1 MLKKQLL
8 FFFIVSFFTLNA
20 QNKNFVSTWNI
31 SSGAFELPLKDYA
44 NITIDWGDGTS
55 TTHTNAIFPTHTYT
69 SSDTFTITI
78 AVNDLKKDIGSM
90 YMNGNHASRAMIQ
103 DVSNWGEGIWNSF
116 FSAFEG
122 AKNLTISATDEPDL
136 SATTST
142 EKAFRNCYSL
152 LGTTLND
159 WDVSTITTME
169 FMFSGNFYSEKFVNE
184 LKIITETV
192 NDYMIFNAD
201 ISGWNTAAVTNMH
214 GMFDQ
219 CKDFNVAG
227 TQDLSKWNTAAVKDM
242 RDAFR
247 DAEKF
252 NGDISTWNTTNVTLM
267 DGLFNGARSFN
278 GDISK
283 WNTVNVSNMMFMFTN
298 AVKFNTDISNWNTAN
313 VTNMNC
319 MFTNAQAFNQN
330 INTLGD
336 RWNTSAVAS
345 MERMFQGA
353 LKFNGAISNWNTA
366 KVTNMRGMF
375 TNAQAFNQDINT
387 NGDRWNTKNVTT
399 MAQVFQGA
407 LKFNGDISNWNT
419 AKVTNMEGLF
429 ENAEKFNGNISN
441 WYTKSVT
448 NMKQMFKGALKFNGA
463 ITNWNTANVTDMT
476 SMFAYAQEFNQ
487 KISTNGDFWN
497 TSAVTDMQFMFFNAS
512 GFNQDITNWDTSS
525 VTNMERMFS
534 RATNFNQ
541 NIKTDGDCWN
551 TSTVTNMKAAFE
563 YASAFDGDIANWD
576 TSNVINMYL
585 IFKGADA
592 LKNKTTTIF
601 NTWKTENA
609 KKSQKTILN
618 NSFIIKISSFKPF
631 IIKYLNY
638 IILSLIFTILT
649 IFFLFKQ
656 KLIFINKKKIVSI
669 FNNFILKNTWSVNPI
684 SADLSEVEKKIAKL
698 YSKDKVVEIIHVF
711 EKHIFENSIFKKQG
725 VNIKEFSKLTSV
737 PLRHCFYLF
746 KIHVKHPF
754 TKFKNFSRIETSLQ
768 LIENDFLARGTFES
782 LSLEVGFE
790 AYSTFY
796 NSFKEYT
803 TLTPS
808 DYLISIK
815 R

>member
-1 MLKKQLL
+1 MFKKHLL
-8 FFFIVSFFTLNA
+8 IFFILSFFALNA

-116 FSAFEG
+116 SSAFEG
-122 AKNLTISATDEPDL
+122 ARNLTVSATDEPDL
-136 SATTST
+136 SATTSMK
-142 EKAFRNCYSL
+142 KAFRNCFSL
-152 LGTTLND
+152 LGATLND
-159 WDVSTITTME
+159 WDVRTITTME

-201 ISGWNTAAVTNMH
+201 ISGWNTAAVTNITNL
-214 GMFDQ
+214 FDQ

-227 TQDLSKWNTAAVKDM
+227 TQDLSNWNTAAVKDM

-252 NGDISTWNTTNVTLM
+252 NGDISTWNTKNVTLM
-267 DGLFNGARSFN
+267 AGLFNGARSFN
-278 GDISK
+278 GDISN
-283 WNTVNVSNMMFMFTN
+283 WNTANVTNMMFMFTN
-298 AVKFNTDISNWNTAN
+298 AVKFNGDISNWDTAK
-313 VTNMNC
+313 VTNMDN
-319 MFTNAQAFNQN
+319 MFANAQEFNQN
-330 INTLGD
+330 INTLGKS
-336 RWNTSAVAS
+336 WNTSAVAS

-353 LKFNGAISNWNTA
+353 LKFNGAISNWDTA
-366 KVTNMRGMF
+366 KITNMSGMF

-387 NGDRWNTKNVTT
+387 NGDRWNTKNVTN

-419 AKVTNMEGLF
+419 AKVTTMEGLF

-441 WYTKSVT
+441 WDTKSVT

-463 ITNWNTANVTDMT
+463 ITNWNTANVTDMR

-563 YASAFDGDIANWD
+563 YASAFDGDIATWD

-592 LKNKTTTIF
+592 LKNKEATIF

-609 KKSQKTILN
+609 KKSQETALN
-618 NSFIIKISSFKPF
+618 NSFYALKNDLFFKKYFIYILGSII
-631 IIKYLNY
+631 LTL
-638 IILSLIFTILT
+638 IILSRKRYLSLH
-649 IFFLFKQ
+649 K
-656 KLIFINKKKIVSI
+656 KNKAAISKS
-669 FNNFILKNTWSVNPI
+669 FILKNTWSIDPI
-684 SADLSEVEKKIAKL
+684 SANVSEVEKKIAKL
-698 YSKDKVVEIIHVF
+698 YPKDKVIDIIHLF
-711 EKHIFENSIFKKQG
+711 EKHIFEDSIFTQKG
-725 VNIKEFSKLTSV
+725 VNIKEFSKLTGV
-737 PLRHCFYLF
+737 PLRHCFYIF
-746 KIHVKHPF
+746 KMHVKYPF
-754 TKFKNFSRIETSLQ
+754 TKFKNYSRIEASLQ
-768 LIENDFLARGTFES
+768 LIENNFLARGTLES
-782 LSLEVGFE
+782 LSSEVGFE
-790 AYSTFY
+790 SYSTFY

-803 TLTPS
+803 SLTPS
-808 DYLISIK
+808 DYLLSNK
-815 R
+815 H

>member
-1 MLKKQLL
+1 MFKKHLL
-8 FFFIVSFFTLNA
+8 IFFILSFFALNA

-31 SSGAFELPLKDYA
+31 SSGTFELPLKDYA

-116 FSAFEG
+116 SSAFEG
-122 AKNLTISATDEPDL
+122 ARNLTVSATDEPDL
-136 SATTST
+136 SATTSMK
-142 EKAFRNCYSL
+142 KAFRNCFSL

-159 WDVSTITTME
+159 WDVRTITTME
-169 FMFSGNFYSEKFVNE
+169 FMFSGNFYSENFVNE

-201 ISGWNTAAVTNMH
+201 ISGWNTAAVTNITNL
-214 GMFDQ
+214 FDQ

-227 TQDLSKWNTAAVKDM
+227 TQDLSNWNTAAVKNM

-252 NGDISTWNTTNVTLM
+252 NGDISTWNTKNVTLM
-267 DGLFNGARSFN
+267 AGLFNGARSFN

-283 WNTVNVSNMMFMFTN
+283 WNTTNVTNMMFMFTN
-298 AVKFNTDISNWNTAN
+298 AVKFNGDISNWDTAK
-313 VTNMNC
+313 VTNMDN
-319 MFTNAQAFNQN
+319 MFANAQEFNQN
-330 INTLGD
+330 INTLGKS
-336 RWNTSAVAS
+336 WNTSAVAS

-353 LKFNGAISNWNTA
+353 LKFNGAISNWDTA
-366 KVTNMRGMF
+366 KITNMSGMF

-387 NGDRWNTKNVTT
+387 NGDRWNTKNVTN

-419 AKVTNMEGLF
+419 AKVTTMEGLF

-441 WYTKSVT
+441 WDTKSVT

-463 ITNWNTANVTDMT
+463 ITNWNTANVTDMR

-563 YASAFDGDIANWD
+563 YASAFDGDIATWD

-592 LKNKTTTIF
+592 LKNKEATIF

-609 KKSQKTILN
+609 KKSQETALN
-618 NSFIIKISSFKPF
+618 NSFYALKNDLFFKKYFIYILGSII
-631 IIKYLNY
+631 LTL
-638 IILSLIFTILT
+638 IILSRKRYLSLH
-649 IFFLFKQ
+649 K
-656 KLIFINKKKIVSI
+656 KNKAAISKS
-669 FNNFILKNTWSVNPI
+669 FILKNTWSIDPI
-684 SADLSEVEKKIAKL
+684 SANVSEVEKKIAKL
-698 YSKDKVVEIIHVF
+698 YPKDKVIDIIHLF
-711 EKHIFENSIFKKQG
+711 EKHIFEDSIFTQKG
-725 VNIKEFSKLTSV
+725 VNIKEFSKLTGV
-737 PLRHCFYLF
+737 PLRHCFYIF
-746 KIHVKHPF
+746 KMHVKYPF
-754 TKFKNFSRIETSLQ
+754 TKFKNYSRIEASLQ
-768 LIENDFLARGTFES
+768 LIENNFLARGTLES
-782 LSLEVGFE
+782 LSSEVGFE
-790 AYSTFY
+790 SYSTFY

-803 TLTPS
+803 SLTPS
-808 DYLISIK
+808 DYLLSNK
-815 R
+815 H

>member
-31 SSGAFELPLKDYA
+31 SSGTFELPLKDYT

-55 TTHTNAIFPTHTYT
+55 TPHKNGIFPTHTYT

-78 AVNDLKKDIGSM
+78 AVNDVKKDIGSM
-90 YMNGNHASRAMIQ
+90 YMNGNHASRTMIQ
-103 DVSNWGEGIWNSF
+103 DISNWGEGIWNSF
-116 FSAFEG
+116 SSAFEG
-122 AKNLTISATDEPDL
+122 ARNLTVSATDEPDL
-136 SATTST
+136 SATTPMK
-142 EKAFRNCYSL
+142 KAFRNCFSL

-159 WDVSTITTME
+159 WDVRTITTME
-169 FMFSGNFYSEKFVNE
+169 FMFSGNFYSENFVNE

-201 ISGWNTAAVTNMH
+201 ISGWNTAAVTNITNL
-214 GMFDQ
+214 FDQ

-227 TQDLSKWNTAAVKDM
+227 TQDLSNWNTAAVKDM

-252 NGDISTWNTTNVTLM
+252 NGDISTWNTKNVTLTA
-267 DGLFNGARSFN
+267 GLFNGARSFN

-283 WNTVNVSNMMFMFTN
+283 WNTTNVTNMMFMFTN
-298 AVKFNTDISNWNTAN
+298 AVKFNGDISNWDTAK
-313 VTNMNC
+313 VTNMDR
-319 MFTNAQAFNQN
+319 MFTNAQEFNQN
-330 INTLGD
+330 INTLGNS
-336 RWNTSAVAS
+336 WNTSAVAT

-353 LKFNGAISNWNTA
+353 LKFNGAITNWNTA
-366 KVTNMRGMF
+366 NVTNMSIMF

-387 NGDRWNTKNVTT
+387 NGDRWNTKNVTN

-419 AKVTNMEGLF
+419 AKVTTMESLF

-441 WYTKSVT
+441 WDTKSVT
-448 NMKQMFKGALKFNGA
+448 TTKQMFKGALKFNGA
-463 ITNWNTANVTDMT
+463 ITNWNTANVTDMR

-512 GFNQDITNWDTSS
+512 GFNQDITNWNTSS
-525 VTNMERMFS
+525 VSNMERMFS

-563 YASAFDGDIANWD
+563 YASAFDGDIATWD
-576 TSNVINMYL
+576 TSNVINTYL
-585 IFKGADA
+585 IFKDADA
-592 LKNKTTTIF
+592 LKDKEATIF
-601 NTWKTENA
+601 NTWITENA
-609 KKSQKTILN
+609 KKNQKTILN
-618 NSFIIKISSFKPF
+618 NSFIIKISSFKFF
-631 IIKYLNY
+631 ITKYLNY
-638 IILSLIFTILT
+638 IISSIILTILT
-649 IFFLFKQ
+649 FFFLFKQ
-656 KLIFINKKKIVSI
+656 KLIFINKKKVASI
-669 FNNFILKNTWSVNPI
+669 FKSFILKNTWSIDPI
-684 SADLSEVEKKIAKL
+684 PNDLSEVEKKIAKL
-698 YSKDKVVEIIHVF
+698 YPKDKVVDIIHVF
-711 EKHIFENSIFKKQG
+711 EKHIFEDSIFTKKG
-725 VNIKEFSKLTSV
+725 VNIKEFSRVTTV
-737 PLRHCFYLF
+737 PLRHCFYIF
-746 KIHVKHPF
+746 KMHVNYPF
-754 TKFKNFSRIETSLQ
+754 TKFKNYSRIEASLQ
-768 LIENDFLARGTFES
+768 LIENDFLTRGTFES

-790 AYSTFY
+790 SYSSFY
-796 NSFKEYT
+796 TSFKEYT
-803 TLTPS
+803 SVVPS
-808 DYLISIK
+808 EYMISRK
-815 R
+815 S

>member
-1 MLKKQLL
+1 MFKKHLL
-8 FFFIVSFFTLNA
+8 IFFILSFFALNA

-90 YMNGNHASRAMIQ
+90 YMNGNHASRVMIQ

-116 FSAFEG
+116 SSAFEG
-122 AKNLTISATDEPDL
+122 ARNLTVSATDEPDL
-136 SATTST
+136 SATTSMK
-142 EKAFRNCYSL
+142 KAFRNCFSL
-152 LGTTLND
+152 LGATLND

-169 FMFSGNFYSEKFVNE
+169 FMFSGNFYSENFVNE

-201 ISGWNTAAVTNMH
+201 ISGWNTAAVTNITNL
-214 GMFDQ
+214 FDQ

-227 TQDLSKWNTAAVKDM
+227 TQDLSNWNTAAVKDM

-252 NGDISTWNTTNVTLM
+252 NGDISTWNTKNVTLM
-267 DGLFNGARSFN
+267 AGLFNGARSFN

-283 WNTVNVSNMMFMFTN
+283 WNTTNVTNMMFMFTN
-298 AVKFNTDISNWNTAN
+298 AVKFNGDISNWDTAK
-313 VTNMNC
+313 VTNMDR
-319 MFTNAQAFNQN
+319 MFTNAQEFNQN
-330 INTLGD
+330 INTLGKS
-336 RWNTSAVAS
+336 WNTSAVAS

-353 LKFNGAISNWNTA
+353 LKFNGAISNWDTA
-366 KVTNMRGMF
+366 KITNMSGMF

-387 NGDRWNTKNVTT
+387 NGDRWNTKNVTN

-419 AKVTNMEGLF
+419 AKVTTMEGLF

-441 WYTKSVT
+441 WDTKSVT

-463 ITNWNTANVTDMT
+463 ITNWNTANVTDMS

-563 YASAFDGDIANWD
+563 YASAFDGDIATWD

-592 LKNKTTTIF
+592 LKNKEATIF

-609 KKSQKTILN
+609 KKSQETALN
-618 NSFIIKISSFKPF
+618 NSFYALKNDLFFKKYFIYILGSII
-631 IIKYLNY
+631 LTL
-638 IILSLIFTILT
+638 IILSRKRYLSLH
-649 IFFLFKQ
+649 K
-656 KLIFINKKKIVSI
+656 KNKAAISKS
-669 FNNFILKNTWSVNPI
+669 FILKNTWSIDPI
-684 SADLSEVEKKIAKL
+684 SANVSEVEKKIAKL
-698 YSKDKVVEIIHVF
+698 YPKDKVIDIIHLF
-711 EKHIFENSIFKKQG
+711 EKHIFEDSIFTQKG
-725 VNIKEFSKLTSV
+725 VNIKEFSKLTGV
-737 PLRHCFYLF
+737 PLRHCFYIF
-746 KIHVKHPF
+746 KMHVKYPF
-754 TKFKNFSRIETSLQ
+754 TKFKNYSRIEASLQ
-768 LIENDFLARGTFES
+768 LIENNFLARGTLES
-782 LSLEVGFE
+782 LSSEVGFE
-790 AYSTFY
+790 SYSTFY

-803 TLTPS
+803 SLTPS
-808 DYLISIK
+808 DYLLSNK
-815 R
+815 H

>member
-1 MLKKQLL
+1 MFKKYLL
-8 FFFIVSFFTLNA
+8 IFFILSFFALNA

-31 SSGAFELPLKDYA
+31 SSGTFELPLKDYA

-116 FSAFEG
+116 SSAFEG
-122 AKNLTISATDEPDL
+122 ARNLTVSATDEPDL
-136 SATTST
+136 SATTSM
-142 EKAFRNCYSL
+142 KKSFRNCFSL
-152 LGTTLND
+152 LGATLND

-169 FMFSGNFYSEKFVNE
+169 FMFSGNFYSENFVNE

-201 ISGWNTAAVTNMH
+201 ISGWNTAAVTNIH

-227 TQDLSKWNTAAVKDM
+227 TQDLSTWNTAAVKDM
-242 RDAFR
+242 RDTFR

-252 NGDISTWNTTNVTLM
+252 NGDISTWNTKNVTLTA
-267 DGLFNGARSFN
+267 GLFNGARSFN
-278 GDISK
+278 GDISN
-283 WNTVNVSNMMFMFTN
+283 WNTTNVTNMMFMFTN
-298 AVKFNTDISNWNTAN
+298 AVKFNGDISNWDTAK
-313 VTNMNC
+313 VTNMDR
-319 MFTNAQAFNQN
+319 MFTNAQEFNQN
-330 INTLGD
+330 INTLGKS
-336 RWNTSAVAS
+336 WNTSAVAS

-353 LKFNGAISNWNTA
+353 LKFNGAISNWDTA
-366 KVTNMRGMF
+366 KITNMSGMF

-387 NGDRWNTKNVTT
+387 NGDRWNTKNVTN

-419 AKVTNMEGLF
+419 AKVTTMEGLF

-441 WYTKSVT
+441 WDTKSVT

-463 ITNWNTANVTDMT
+463 ITNWNTANVTDMR

-563 YASAFDGDIANWD
+563 YASAFDGDIATWD

-592 LKNKTTTIF
+592 LKNKEATIF

-609 KKSQKTILN
+609 KKSQETALN
-618 NSFIIKISSFKPF
+618 NSFYALKNDLFFKKYFIYILGSII
-631 IIKYLNY
+631 LTL
-638 IILSLIFTILT
+638 IILSRKRYLSLH
-649 IFFLFKQ
+649 K
-656 KLIFINKKKIVSI
+656 KNKAAISKS
-669 FNNFILKNTWSVNPI
+669 FILKNTWSIDPI
-684 SADLSEVEKKIAKL
+684 SANVSEVEKKIAKL
-698 YSKDKVVEIIHVF
+698 YPKDKVIDIIHLF
-711 EKHIFENSIFKKQG
+711 EKHIFEDSIFTQKG
-725 VNIKEFSKLTSV
+725 VNIKEFSKLTGV
-737 PLRHCFYLF
+737 PLRHCFYIF
-746 KIHVKHPF
+746 KMHVKYPF
-754 TKFKNFSRIETSLQ
+754 TKFKNYSRIEASLQ
-768 LIENDFLARGTFES
+768 LIENNFLARGTLES
-782 LSLEVGFE
+782 LSSEVGFE
-790 AYSTFY
+790 SYSTFY

-803 TLTPS
+803 SLTPS
-808 DYLISIK
+808 DYLLSNK
-815 R
+815 H

>member
-1 MLKKQLL
+1 MFKKHLL
-8 FFFIVSFFTLNA
+8 IFFILSFFALNA

-116 FSAFEG
+116 SSAFEG
-122 AKNLTISATDEPDL
+122 ARNLTVSATDEPDL
-136 SATTST
+136 SATTSMK
-142 EKAFRNCYSL
+142 KAFRNCFSL
-152 LGTTLND
+152 LGATLND

-169 FMFSGNFYSEKFVNE
+169 FMFSGNFYSENFVNE

-201 ISGWNTAAVTNMH
+201 ISGWNTAAVTNIH

-227 TQDLSKWNTAAVKDM
+227 TQDLSNWNTAAVKDM

-252 NGDISTWNTTNVTLM
+252 NGDISTWNTKNVTLM
-267 DGLFNGARSFN
+267 AGLFNGARSFN

-283 WNTVNVSNMMFMFTN
+283 WNTTNVTNMMFMFTN
-298 AVKFNTDISNWNTAN
+298 AVKFNGDISNWDTAK
-313 VTNMNC
+313 VTNMDR
-319 MFTNAQAFNQN
+319 MFTNAQEFNQN
-330 INTLGD
+330 INTLGKS
-336 RWNTSAVAS
+336 WNTSAVAS

-353 LKFNGAISNWNTA
+353 LKFNGAISNWDTA
-366 KVTNMRGMF
+366 KITNMSGMF

-387 NGDRWNTKNVTT
+387 NGDRWNTKNVTN

-419 AKVTNMEGLF
+419 AKVTTMEGLF

-441 WYTKSVT
+441 WDTKSVT

-463 ITNWNTANVTDMT
+463 ITNWNTANVTDMS

-563 YASAFDGDIANWD
+563 YASAFDGDIATWD

-592 LKNKTTTIF
+592 LKNKEATIF

-609 KKSQKTILN
+609 KKSQETALN
-618 NSFIIKISSFKPF
+618 NSFYALKNDLFFKKYFIYILGSII
-631 IIKYLNY
+631 LTL
-638 IILSLIFTILT
+638 IILSRKRYLSLH
-649 IFFLFKQ
+649 K
-656 KLIFINKKKIVSI
+656 KNKAAISKS
-669 FNNFILKNTWSVNPI
+669 FILKNTWSIDPI
-684 SADLSEVEKKIAKL
+684 SANVSEVEKKIAKL
-698 YSKDKVVEIIHVF
+698 YPKDKVIDIIHLF
-711 EKHIFENSIFKKQG
+711 EKHIFEDSIFTQKG
-725 VNIKEFSKLTSV
+725 VNIKEFSKLTGV
-737 PLRHCFYLF
+737 PLRHCFYIF
-746 KIHVKHPF
+746 KMHVKYPF
-754 TKFKNFSRIETSLQ
+754 TKFKNYSRIEASLQ
-768 LIENDFLARGTFES
+768 LIENNFLARGTLES
-782 LSLEVGFE
+782 LSSEVGFE
-790 AYSTFY
+790 SYSTFY

-803 TLTPS
+803 SLTPS
-808 DYLISIK
+808 DYLLSNK
-815 R
+815 H

>member
-1 MLKKQLL
+1 MFKKHLL
-8 FFFIVSFFTLNA
+8 IFFILSFFALNA

-116 FSAFEG
+116 SSAFEG
-122 AKNLTISATDEPDL
+122 ARNLTVSATDEPDL
-136 SATTST
+136 SATTSMK
-142 EKAFRNCYSL
+142 KAFRNCFSL

-159 WDVSTITTME
+159 WDVRTITTME
-169 FMFSGNFYSEKFVNE
+169 FMFSGNFYSENFVNE

-201 ISGWNTAAVTNMH
+201 ISGWNTAAVTNIH

-227 TQDLSKWNTAAVKDM
+227 TQDLSTWNTAAVKDM
-242 RDAFR
+242 RDTFR

-252 NGDISTWNTTNVTLM
+252 NGDISTWNTKNVTLM
-267 DGLFNGARSFN
+267 AGLFNGARSFN

-283 WNTVNVSNMMFMFTN
+283 WNTTNVTNMMFMFTN
-298 AVKFNTDISNWNTAN
+298 AVKFNGDISNWDTAK
-313 VTNMNC
+313 VTNMDR
-319 MFTNAQAFNQN
+319 MFTNAQEFNQN
-330 INTLGD
+330 INTLGKS
-336 RWNTSAVAS
+336 WNTSAVAS

-353 LKFNGAISNWNTA
+353 LKFNGAISNWDTA
-366 KVTNMRGMF
+366 KITNMSGMF

-387 NGDRWNTKNVTT
+387 NGDRWNTKNVTN

-419 AKVTNMEGLF
+419 AKVTTMEGLF

-441 WYTKSVT
+441 WDTKSVT

-463 ITNWNTANVTDMT
+463 ITNWNTANVTDMR

-563 YASAFDGDIANWD
+563 YASTFDGDIATWD

-592 LKNKTTTIF
+592 LKNKEATIF

-609 KKSQKTILN
+609 KKSQETALN
-618 NSFIIKISSFKPF
+618 NSFYALKNDLFFKKYFIYILGSII
-631 IIKYLNY
+631 LTL
-638 IILSLIFTILT
+638 IILSRKRYLSLH
-649 IFFLFKQ
+649 K
-656 KLIFINKKKIVSI
+656 KNKAAISKS
-669 FNNFILKNTWSVNPI
+669 FILKNTWSIDPI
-684 SADLSEVEKKIAKL
+684 SANVSEVEKKIAKL
-698 YSKDKVVEIIHVF
+698 YPKDKVIDIIHLF
-711 EKHIFENSIFKKQG
+711 EKHIFEDSIFTQKG
-725 VNIKEFSKLTSV
+725 VNIKEFSKLTGV
-737 PLRHCFYLF
+737 PLRHCFYIF
-746 KIHVKHPF
+746 KMHVKYPF
-754 TKFKNFSRIETSLQ
+754 TKFKNYSRIEASLQ
-768 LIENDFLARGTFES
+768 LIENNFLARGTLES
-782 LSLEVGFE
+782 LSSEVGFE
-790 AYSTFY
+790 SYSTFY

-803 TLTPS
+803 SLTPS
-808 DYLISIK
+808 DYLLSNK
-815 R
+815 H

>member
-1 MLKKQLL
+1 MFKKYLL
-8 FFFIVSFFTLNA
+8 IFFILSFFALNA

-31 SSGAFELPLKDYA
+31 SSGTFELPLKDYA

-90 YMNGNHASRAMIQ
+90 YMNGNHASRVMIQ

-116 FSAFEG
+116 SSAFEG
-122 AKNLTISATDEPDL
+122 ARNLTVSATDEPDL
-136 SATTST
+136 SATTSMK
-142 EKAFRNCYSL
+142 KAFRNCFSL
-152 LGTTLND
+152 LGATLND

-169 FMFSGNFYSEKFVNE
+169 FMFSGNFYSENFVNE

-201 ISGWNTAAVTNMH
+201 ISGWNTAAVTNIH

-219 CKDFNVAG
+219 CKVFNVAG
-227 TQDLSKWNTAAVKDM
+227 TQDLSTWNTAAVKDM

-252 NGDISTWNTTNVTLM
+252 NGDISTWNITNVTLM
-267 DGLFNGARSFN
+267 AGLFNGARSFN
-278 GDISK
+278 GDISN
-283 WNTVNVSNMMFMFTN
+283 WNTANVTNMMFMFTN
-298 AVKFNTDISNWNTAN
+298 AVKFNGDISNWDTAK
-313 VTNMNC
+313 VTNMDR
-319 MFTNAQAFNQN
+319 MFTNAQEFNQN
-330 INTLGD
+330 INTLGKS
-336 RWNTSAVAS
+336 WNTSAVAS

-353 LKFNGAISNWNTA
+353 LKFNGAISNWDTA
-366 KVTNMRGMF
+366 KITNMSGMF

-387 NGDRWNTKNVTT
+387 NGDRWNTKNVTN

-419 AKVTNMEGLF
+419 AKVTTMEGLF

-441 WYTKSVT
+441 WDTKSVT

-463 ITNWNTANVTDMT
+463 ITNWNTANVTDMS

-563 YASAFDGDIANWD
+563 YASAFDGDIATWD

-592 LKNKTTTIF
+592 LKNKEATIF

-609 KKSQKTILN
+609 KKSQETALN
-618 NSFIIKISSFKPF
+618 NSFYALKNDLFFKKYFIYILGSII
-631 IIKYLNY
+631 LTL
-638 IILSLIFTILT
+638 IILSRKRYLSLH
-649 IFFLFKQ
+649 K
-656 KLIFINKKKIVSI
+656 KNKAAISKS
-669 FNNFILKNTWSVNPI
+669 FILKNTWSIDPI
-684 SADLSEVEKKIAKL
+684 SANVSEVEKKIAKL
-698 YSKDKVVEIIHVF
+698 YPKDKVIDIIHLF
-711 EKHIFENSIFKKQG
+711 EKHIFEDSIFTQKG
-725 VNIKEFSKLTSV
+725 VNIKEFSKLTGV
-737 PLRHCFYLF
+737 PLRHCFYIF
-746 KIHVKHPF
+746 KMHVKYPF
-754 TKFKNFSRIETSLQ
+754 TKFKNYSRIEASLQ
-768 LIENDFLARGTFES
+768 LIENNFLARGTLES
-782 LSLEVGFE
+782 LSSEVGFE
-790 AYSTFY
+790 SYSTFY

-803 TLTPS
+803 SLTPS
-808 DYLISIK
+808 DYLLSNK
-815 R
+815 H

>member
-1 MLKKQLL
+1 MFKKYLL
-8 FFFIVSFFTLNA
+8 IFFILSFFALNA

-116 FSAFEG
+116 SSAFEG
-122 AKNLTISATDEPDL
+122 ARNLTVSATDEPDL
-136 SATTST
+136 SATTSMK
-142 EKAFRNCYSL
+142 KAFRNCFSL

-159 WDVSTITTME
+159 WDVRTITTME
-169 FMFSGNFYSEKFVNE
+169 FMFSGNFYSENFVNE

-201 ISGWNTAAVTNMH
+201 ISGWNTAAVTNIH

-219 CKDFNVAG
+219 CKVFNVAG
-227 TQDLSKWNTAAVKDM
+227 TQDLSIWNTAAVKDM

-252 NGDISTWNTTNVTLM
+252 NGDISTWNTKNVTLM
-267 DGLFNGARSFN
+267 AGLFNGARSFN

-283 WNTVNVSNMMFMFTN
+283 WNTANVTNMMFMFTN
-298 AVKFNTDISNWNTAN
+298 AVKFNGDISNWDTAK
-313 VTNMNC
+313 VTNMDN
-319 MFTNAQAFNQN
+319 MFANAQEFNQN
-330 INTLGD
+330 INTLGKS
-336 RWNTSAVAS
+336 WNTSAVAS

-353 LKFNGAISNWNTA
+353 LKFNGAISNWDTA
-366 KVTNMRGMF
+366 KITNMSGMF

-387 NGDRWNTKNVTT
+387 NGDRWNTKNVTN

-419 AKVTNMEGLF
+419 AKVTTMEGLF

-441 WYTKSVT
+441 WDTKSVT

-463 ITNWNTANVTDMT
+463 ITNWNTANVTDMS

-563 YASAFDGDIANWD
+563 YASAFDGDIATWD

-592 LKNKTTTIF
+592 LKNKEATIF

-609 KKSQKTILN
+609 KKSQETALN
-618 NSFIIKISSFKPF
+618 NSFYALKNDLFFKKYFIYILGSII
-631 IIKYLNY
+631 LTL
-638 IILSLIFTILT
+638 IILSRKRYLSLH
-649 IFFLFKQ
+649 K
-656 KLIFINKKKIVSI
+656 KNKAAISKS
-669 FNNFILKNTWSVNPI
+669 FILKNTWSIDPI
-684 SADLSEVEKKIAKL
+684 SANVSEVEKKIAKL
-698 YSKDKVVEIIHVF
+698 YPKDKVVEIIHVF
-711 EKHIFENSIFKKQG
+711 EKHIFEDSIFKEQG
-725 VNIKEFSKLTSV
+725 VNIKEFSKLTGV
-737 PLRHCFYLF
+737 PLRHCFYIF
-746 KIHVKHPF
+746 KMHVKHPF
-754 TKFKNFSRIETSLQ
+754 TKFKNYSRIEASLQ
-768 LIENDFLARGTFES
+768 LIENNFLARGTLES
-782 LSLEVGFE
+782 LSSEVGFE
-790 AYSTFY
+790 SYSTFY

-803 TLTPS
+803 SLTPS
-808 DYLISIK
+808 DYLLSNK
-815 R
+815 H

>member
-1 MLKKQLL
+1 MFKKHLL
-8 FFFIVSFFTLNA
+8 FFFILSFFALNA

-116 FSAFEG
+116 SSAFEG
-122 AKNLTISATDEPDL
+122 ARNLTVSATDQPDL
-136 SATTST
+136 SATTSMK
-142 EKAFRNCYSL
+142 KAFRNCFSL
-152 LGTTLND
+152 VGTTLND
-159 WDVSTITTME
+159 WDVSTITTTE
-169 FMFSGNFYSEKFVNE
+169 FMFSGNFYSENFVND

-201 ISGWNTAAVTNMH
+201 ISGWNTAAVTNIH

-219 CKDFNVAG
+219 CKVFNVAG
-227 TQDLSKWNTAAVKDM
+227 TQDLSIWNTAAVKDM
-242 RDAFR
+242 RDTFR

-267 DGLFNGARSFN
+267 AGLFNGARSFN
-278 GDISK
+278 GDIS
-283 WNTVNVSNMMFMFTN
+283 S
-298 AVKFNTDISNWNTAN
+298 WNTAN
-313 VTNMNC
+313 VTNMMFMFNNAVKFNGDISNWDTAKVTNMDR
-319 MFTNAQAFNQN
+319 MFTNAQEFNQN
-330 INTLGD
+330 INTLGKS
-336 RWNTSAVAS
+336 WNTSAVAS

-353 LKFNGAISNWNTA
+353 LKFNGAITNWDTA
-366 KVTNMRGMF
+366 KITNMSGMF

-387 NGDRWNTKNVTT
+387 NGDRWNTKNVTN

-419 AKVTNMEGLF
+419 AKVTTMEGLF

-441 WYTKSVT
+441 WDTKSVT

-463 ITNWNTANVTDMT
+463 ITNWNTANVTDMS

-592 LKNKTTTIF
+592 LKNKEATIF
-601 NTWKTENA
+601 NTWKIENA
-609 KKSQKTILN
+609 KKSQETALN
-618 NSFIIKISSFKPF
+618 NTFFSLKKDLFFR
-631 IIKYLNY
+631 KYFNY
-638 IILSLIFTILT
+638 ILGSIILT
-649 IFFLFKQ
+649 IIILFRKRYV
-656 KLIFINKKKIVSI
+656 LLNKKNKTAISKS
-669 FNNFILKNTWSVNPI
+669 FILKNTWSIDPI
-684 SADLSEVEKKIAKL
+684 PADLSEVEKKIAKL
-698 YSKDKVVEIIHVF
+698 YPKDKVIDIINLF
-711 EKHIFENSIFKKQG
+711 EKHIFEDSIFKQSG
-725 VNIKEFSKLTSV
+725 VNIKEFSRITAV
-737 PLRHCFYLF
+737 PLRHCFYIF
-746 KIHVKHPF
+746 KMHVKYPF
-754 TKFKNFSRIETSLQ
+754 TKFKNYSRIEASLQ
-768 LIENDFLARGTFES
+768 LIEKNFLKKGTFDS

-790 AYSTFY
+790 SYSSFY
-796 NSFKEYT
+796 YNFKEYSSF
-803 TLTPS
+803 TPS
-808 DYLISIK
+808 DYMNSRK
-815 R
+815 F

>member
-1 MLKKQLL
+1 MFKKYLL
-8 FFFIVSFFTLNA
+8 IFFILSFFALNA

-31 SSGAFELPLKDYA
+31 SSGTFELPLKDYA

-90 YMNGNHASRAMIQ
+90 YMNGNHASRVMIQ

-116 FSAFEG
+116 SSAFEG
-122 AKNLTISATDEPDL
+122 ARNLTVSATDEPDL
-136 SATTST
+136 SATTSMK
-142 EKAFRNCYSL
+142 KAFRNCFSL
-152 LGTTLND
+152 LGATLND

-169 FMFSGNFYSEKFVNE
+169 FMFSGNFYSENFVNE

-201 ISGWNTAAVTNMH
+201 ISGWNTAAVTNIH

-219 CKDFNVAG
+219 CKVFNVAG
-227 TQDLSKWNTAAVKDM
+227 TQDLSTWNTAAVKDM

-252 NGDISTWNTTNVTLM
+252 NGDISTWNITNVTLM
-267 DGLFNGARSFN
+267 AGLFNGARSFN
-278 GDISK
+278 GDIS
-283 WNTVNVSNMMFMFTN
+283 
-298 AVKFNTDISNWNTAN
+298 NWNTAN
-313 VTNMNC
+313 VTNMMFMFNNAVKFNGDISNWDTAKVTNMNR
-319 MFTNAQAFNQN
+319 MFTNAQEFNQN
-330 INTLGD
+330 INTLGKS
-336 RWNTSAVAS
+336 WNTSAVAS

-353 LKFNGAISNWNTA
+353 LKFNGAISNWDTA
-366 KVTNMRGMF
+366 KITNMSGMF

-387 NGDRWNTKNVTT
+387 NGDRWNTKNVTN

-419 AKVTNMEGLF
+419 AKVTTMEGLF

-441 WYTKSVT
+441 WDTKSVT

-463 ITNWNTANVTDMT
+463 ITNWNTANVTDMS

-563 YASAFDGDIANWD
+563 YASAFDGDIATWD

-592 LKNKTTTIF
+592 LKNKEATIF

-609 KKSQKTILN
+609 KKSQETALN
-618 NSFIIKISSFKPF
+618 NSFYALKNDLFFKKYFIYILGSII
-631 IIKYLNY
+631 LTL
-638 IILSLIFTILT
+638 IILSRKRYLSLH
-649 IFFLFKQ
+649 K
-656 KLIFINKKKIVSI
+656 KNKAAISKS
-669 FNNFILKNTWSVNPI
+669 FILKNTWSIDPI
-684 SADLSEVEKKIAKL
+684 SANVSEVEKKIAKL
-698 YSKDKVVEIIHVF
+698 YPKDKVIDIIHLF
-711 EKHIFENSIFKKQG
+711 EKHIFEDSIFTQKG
-725 VNIKEFSKLTSV
+725 VNIKEFSKLTGV
-737 PLRHCFYLF
+737 PLRHCFYIF
-746 KIHVKHPF
+746 KMHVKYPF
-754 TKFKNFSRIETSLQ
+754 TKFKNYSRIEASLQ
-768 LIENDFLARGTFES
+768 LIENNFLARGTLES
-782 LSLEVGFE
+782 LSSEVGFE
-790 AYSTFY
+790 SYSTFY

-803 TLTPS
+803 SLTPS
-808 DYLISIK
+808 DYLLSNK
-815 R
+815 H

>member
-1 MLKKQLL
+1 MFKKHLL
-8 FFFIVSFFTLNA
+8 IFFILSFFALNA

-116 FSAFEG
+116 SSAFEG
-122 AKNLTISATDEPDL
+122 ARNLTVSATDEPDL
-136 SATTST
+136 SATTSMK
-142 EKAFRNCYSL
+142 KAFRNCFSL
-152 LGTTLND
+152 LGATLND

-169 FMFSGNFYSEKFVNE
+169 FMFSGNFYSENFVNE

-201 ISGWNTAAVTNMH
+201 ISGWNTAAVTNITNL
-214 GMFDQ
+214 FDQ

-227 TQDLSKWNTAAVKDM
+227 TQDLSNWNTAAVKDM

-252 NGDISTWNTTNVTLM
+252 NGDISTWNTKNVTLM
-267 DGLFNGARSFN
+267 AGLFNGARSFN

-283 WNTVNVSNMMFMFTN
+283 WNTTNVTNMMFMFTN
-298 AVKFNTDISNWNTAN
+298 AVKFNGDISNWDTAK
-313 VTNMNC
+313 VTNMDH
-319 MFTNAQAFNQN
+319 MFANAQEFNQN
-330 INTLGD
+330 INTLGKS
-336 RWNTSAVAS
+336 WNTSAVAS

-353 LKFNGAISNWNTA
+353 LKFNGAISNWDTA
-366 KVTNMRGMF
+366 KITNMSGMF

-387 NGDRWNTKNVTT
+387 NGDRWNTKNVTN

-419 AKVTNMEGLF
+419 AKVTTMEGLF

-441 WYTKSVT
+441 WDTKSVT

-463 ITNWNTANVTDMT
+463 ITNWNTANVTDMS

-563 YASAFDGDIANWD
+563 YASAFDGDIATWD

-592 LKNKTTTIF
+592 LKNKEATIF

-609 KKSQKTILN
+609 KKSQETALN
-618 NSFIIKISSFKPF
+618 NSFYALKNDLFFKKYFIYILGSII
-631 IIKYLNY
+631 LTL
-638 IILSLIFTILT
+638 IILSRKRYLSLH
-649 IFFLFKQ
+649 K
-656 KLIFINKKKIVSI
+656 KNKAAISKS
-669 FNNFILKNTWSVNPI
+669 FILKNTWSIDPI
-684 SADLSEVEKKIAKL
+684 SANVSEVEKKIAKL
-698 YSKDKVVEIIHVF
+698 YPKDKVIDIIHLF
-711 EKHIFENSIFKKQG
+711 EKHIFEDSIFTQKG
-725 VNIKEFSKLTSV
+725 VNIKEFSKLTGV
-737 PLRHCFYLF
+737 PLRHCFYIF
-746 KIHVKHPF
+746 KMHVKYPF
-754 TKFKNFSRIETSLQ
+754 TKFKNYSRIEASLQ
-768 LIENDFLARGTFES
+768 LIENNFLARGTLES
-782 LSLEVGFE
+782 LSSEVGFE
-790 AYSTFY
+790 SYSTFY

-803 TLTPS
+803 SLTPS
-808 DYLISIK
+808 DYLLSNK
-815 R
+815 H

>member
-1 MLKKQLL
+1 MFKKHLL
-8 FFFIVSFFTLNA
+8 IFFILSFFALNA

-31 SSGAFELPLKDYA
+31 SSGTFELPLKDYA

-116 FSAFEG
+116 SSAFEG
-122 AKNLTISATDEPDL
+122 ARNLTVSATDEPDL
-136 SATTST
+136 SATTSMK
-142 EKAFRNCYSL
+142 KAFRNCFSL
-152 LGTTLND
+152 LGATLND
-159 WDVSTITTME
+159 WDVRTITTME
-169 FMFSGNFYSEKFVNE
+169 FMFSGNFYSENFVNE

-201 ISGWNTAAVTNMH
+201 ISGWNTAAVTNIH

-219 CKDFNVAG
+219 CKVFNVAG
-227 TQDLSKWNTAAVKDM
+227 TQDLSNWNTAAVKDM

-252 NGDISTWNTTNVTLM
+252 NGDISTWNTKNVTLM
-267 DGLFNGARSFN
+267 AGLFNGARSFN

-283 WNTVNVSNMMFMFTN
+283 WNTTNVTNMMFMFTN
-298 AVKFNTDISNWNTAN
+298 AVKFNGDISNWDTAK
-313 VTNMNC
+313 VTNMDR
-319 MFTNAQAFNQN
+319 MFTNAQEFNQN
-330 INTLGD
+330 INTLGKS
-336 RWNTSAVAS
+336 WNTSAVAS

-353 LKFNGAISNWNTA
+353 LKFNGAISNWDTA
-366 KVTNMRGMF
+366 KITNMSGMF

-387 NGDRWNTKNVTT
+387 NGDRWNTKNVTN

-419 AKVTNMEGLF
+419 AKVTTMEGLF

-441 WYTKSVT
+441 WDTKSVT

-463 ITNWNTANVTDMT
+463 ITNWNTANVTDMS

-563 YASAFDGDIANWD
+563 YASAFDGDIATWD

-592 LKNKTTTIF
+592 LKNKEATIF

-609 KKSQKTILN
+609 KKSQETALN
-618 NSFIIKISSFKPF
+618 NSFYALKNDLFFKKYFIYILGSII
-631 IIKYLNY
+631 LTL
-638 IILSLIFTILT
+638 IILSRKRYLSLH
-649 IFFLFKQ
+649 K
-656 KLIFINKKKIVSI
+656 KNKAAISKS
-669 FNNFILKNTWSVNPI
+669 FILKNTWSIDPI
-684 SADLSEVEKKIAKL
+684 SANVSEVEKKIAKL
-698 YSKDKVVEIIHVF
+698 YPKDKVIDIIHLF
-711 EKHIFENSIFKKQG
+711 EKHIFEDSIFTQKG
-725 VNIKEFSKLTSV
+725 VNIKEFSKLTGV
-737 PLRHCFYLF
+737 PLRHCFYIF
-746 KIHVKHPF
+746 KMHVKYPF
-754 TKFKNFSRIETSLQ
+754 TKFKNYSRIEASLQ
-768 LIENDFLARGTFES
+768 LIENNFLARGTLES
-782 LSLEVGFE
+782 LSSEVGFE
-790 AYSTFY
+790 SYSTFY

-803 TLTPS
+803 SLTPS
-808 DYLISIK
+808 DYLLSNK
-815 R
+815 H

>member
-1 MLKKQLL
+1 MFKKHLL
-8 FFFIVSFFTLNA
+8 IFFILSFFALNA

-31 SSGAFELPLKDYA
+31 SSGTFELPLKDYA

-90 YMNGNHASRAMIQ
+90 YMNGNHASRVMIQ

-116 FSAFEG
+116 SSAFEG
-122 AKNLTISATDEPDL
+122 ARNLTVSATDEPDL
-136 SATTST
+136 SATTSMK
-142 EKAFRNCYSL
+142 KAFRNCFSL
-152 LGTTLND
+152 LGATLND

-169 FMFSGNFYSEKFVNE
+169 FMFSGNFYSENFVNE

-201 ISGWNTAAVTNMH
+201 ISGWNTAAVTNITNL
-214 GMFDQ
+214 FDQ

-227 TQDLSKWNTAAVKDM
+227 TQDLSNWNTAAVKDM

-252 NGDISTWNTTNVTLM
+252 NGDISTWNTKNVTLM
-267 DGLFNGARSFN
+267 AGLFNGARSFN

-283 WNTVNVSNMMFMFTN
+283 WNTTNVTNMMFMFTN
-298 AVKFNTDISNWNTAN
+298 AVKFNGDISNWDTAK
-313 VTNMNC
+313 VTNMDR
-319 MFTNAQAFNQN
+319 MFTNAQEFNQN
-330 INTLGD
+330 INTLGKS
-336 RWNTSAVAS
+336 WNTSAVAS

-353 LKFNGAISNWNTA
+353 LKFNGAISNWDTA
-366 KVTNMRGMF
+366 KITNMSGMF

-387 NGDRWNTKNVTT
+387 NGDRWNTKNVTN

-419 AKVTNMEGLF
+419 AKVTTMEGLF

-441 WYTKSVT
+441 WDTKSVT

-463 ITNWNTANVTDMT
+463 ITNWNTANVTDMS

-563 YASAFDGDIANWD
+563 YASAFDGDIATWD

-592 LKNKTTTIF
+592 LKNKEATIF

-609 KKSQKTILN
+609 KKSQETALN
-618 NSFIIKISSFKPF
+618 NSFYALKNDLFFKKYFIYILGSII
-631 IIKYLNY
+631 LTL
-638 IILSLIFTILT
+638 IILSRKRYLSLH
-649 IFFLFKQ
+649 K
-656 KLIFINKKKIVSI
+656 KNKAAISKS
-669 FNNFILKNTWSVNPI
+669 FILKNTWSIDPI
-684 SADLSEVEKKIAKL
+684 SANVSEVEKKIAKL
-698 YSKDKVVEIIHVF
+698 YPKDKVIDIIHLF
-711 EKHIFENSIFKKQG
+711 EKHIFEDSIFTQKG
-725 VNIKEFSKLTSV
+725 VNIKEFSKLTGV
-737 PLRHCFYLF
+737 PLRHCFYIF
-746 KIHVKHPF
+746 KMHVKYPF
-754 TKFKNFSRIETSLQ
+754 TKFKNYSRIEASLQ
-768 LIENDFLARGTFES
+768 LIENNFLARGTLES
-782 LSLEVGFE
+782 LSSEVGFE
-790 AYSTFY
+790 SYSTFY

-803 TLTPS
+803 SLTPS
-808 DYLISIK
+808 DYLLSNK
-815 R
+815 H

>member
-1 MLKKQLL
+1 MLKKHLL
-8 FFFIVSFFTLNA
+8 FFFILSFFALNA

-116 FSAFEG
+116 SSAFEG
-122 AKNLTISATDEPDL
+122 ARNLTVSATDEPDL
-136 SATTST
+136 SATTSMK
-142 EKAFRNCYSL
+142 KAFRNCFSL
-152 LGTTLND
+152 LGATLND
-159 WDVSTITTME
+159 WDVRTITTME
-169 FMFSGNFYSEKFVNE
+169 FMFSGNFYSENFVNE

-201 ISGWNTAAVTNMH
+201 ISGWNTAAVTNITNL
-214 GMFDQ
+214 FDQ

-227 TQDLSKWNTAAVKDM
+227 TQDLSNWNTAAVKNM

-252 NGDISTWNTTNVTLM
+252 NGDISTWNTKNVTLM

-278 GDISK
+278 GDIS
-283 WNTVNVSNMMFMFTN
+283 
-298 AVKFNTDISNWNTAN
+298 NWNTAN
-313 VTNMNC
+313 VTNM
-319 MFTNAQAFNQN
+319 MFMFNNAVKFNGDISNWDTAKVTNMDNMFANAQEFNQN
-330 INTLGD
+330 INTLGKS
-336 RWNTSAVAS
+336 WNTSAVAS
-345 MERMFQGA
+345 MKRMFQGA
-353 LKFNGAISNWNTA
+353 LKFNGAISNWDTA
-366 KVTNMRGMF
+366 KITNMSGMF

-387 NGDRWNTKNVTT
+387 NGDRWNTKNVTN

-419 AKVTNMEGLF
+419 AKVTTMEGLF

-441 WYTKSVT
+441 WDTKSVT

-463 ITNWNTANVTDMT
+463 ITNWNTANVTDMS

-563 YASAFDGDIANWD
+563 YASAFDGDIATWD

-592 LKNKTTTIF
+592 LKNKEATIF

-609 KKSQKTILN
+609 KKSQETALN
-618 NSFIIKISSFKPF
+618 NSFYALKNDLFFKKYFIYILGSII
-631 IIKYLNY
+631 LTL
-638 IILSLIFTILT
+638 IILSRKRYLSLH
-649 IFFLFKQ
+649 K
-656 KLIFINKKKIVSI
+656 KNKAAISKS
-669 FNNFILKNTWSVNPI
+669 FILKNTWSIDPI
-684 SADLSEVEKKIAKL
+684 SANVSEVEKKIAKL
-698 YSKDKVVEIIHVF
+698 YPKDKVIDIIHLF
-711 EKHIFENSIFKKQG
+711 EKHIFEDSIFTQKG
-725 VNIKEFSKLTSV
+725 VNIKEFSKLTGV
-737 PLRHCFYLF
+737 PLRHCFYIF
-746 KIHVKHPF
+746 KMHVKYPF
-754 TKFKNFSRIETSLQ
+754 TKFKNYSRIEASLQ
-768 LIENDFLARGTFES
+768 LIENNFLARGTLES
-782 LSLEVGFE
+782 LSSEVGFE
-790 AYSTFY
+790 SYSTFY

-803 TLTPS
+803 SLTPS
-808 DYLISIK
+808 DYLLSNK
-815 R
+815 H

>member
-1 MLKKQLL
+1 MFKKHLL
-8 FFFIVSFFTLNA
+8 IFFILSFFALNA

-116 FSAFEG
+116 SSAFEG
-122 AKNLTISATDEPDL
+122 ARNLTVSATDEPDL
-136 SATTST
+136 SATTSMK
-142 EKAFRNCYSL
+142 KAFRNCFSL

-159 WDVSTITTME
+159 WDVRTITTME
-169 FMFSGNFYSEKFVNE
+169 FMFSGNFYSENFVNE

-201 ISGWNTAAVTNMH
+201 ISGWNTAAVTNIH

-227 TQDLSKWNTAAVKDM
+227 TQDLSTWNTAAVKDM

-252 NGDISTWNTTNVTLM
+252 NGDISTWNTKNVTLM
-267 DGLFNGARSFN
+267 AGLFNGARSFN
-278 GDISK
+278 GDISN
-283 WNTVNVSNMMFMFTN
+283 WNTTNVTNMMFMFTN
-298 AVKFNTDISNWNTAN
+298 AVKFNGDISNWDTAK
-313 VTNMNC
+313 VTNMDR
-319 MFTNAQAFNQN
+319 MFTNAQEFNQN
-330 INTLGD
+330 INTLGKS
-336 RWNTSAVAS
+336 WNTSAVAS

-353 LKFNGAISNWNTA
+353 LKFNGAISNWDTA
-366 KVTNMRGMF
+366 KITNMSGMF

-387 NGDRWNTKNVTT
+387 NGDRWNTKNVTN

-419 AKVTNMEGLF
+419 AKVTTMEGLF

-441 WYTKSVT
+441 WDTKSVT

-463 ITNWNTANVTDMT
+463 ITNWNTANVTDMS

-563 YASAFDGDIANWD
+563 YASAFDGDIATWD

-592 LKNKTTTIF
+592 LKNKEATIF

-609 KKSQKTILN
+609 KKSQETALN
-618 NSFIIKISSFKPF
+618 NSFYALKNDLFFKKYFIYILGSII
-631 IIKYLNY
+631 LTL
-638 IILSLIFTILT
+638 IILSRKRYLSLH
-649 IFFLFKQ
+649 K
-656 KLIFINKKKIVSI
+656 KNKAAISKS
-669 FNNFILKNTWSVNPI
+669 FILKNTWSIDPI
-684 SADLSEVEKKIAKL
+684 SANVSEVEKKIAKL
-698 YSKDKVVEIIHVF
+698 YPKDKVIDIIHLF
-711 EKHIFENSIFKKQG
+711 EKHIFEDSIFTQKG
-725 VNIKEFSKLTSV
+725 VNIKEFSKLTGV
-737 PLRHCFYLF
+737 PLRHCFYIF
-746 KIHVKHPF
+746 KMHVKYPF
-754 TKFKNFSRIETSLQ
+754 TKFKNYSRIEASLQ
-768 LIENDFLARGTFES
+768 LIENNFLARGTLES
-782 LSLEVGFE
+782 LSSEVGFE
-790 AYSTFY
+790 SYSTFY

-803 TLTPS
+803 SLTPS
-808 DYLISIK
+808 DYLLSNK
-815 R
+815 H

>member
-1 MLKKQLL
+1 MFKKHLL
-8 FFFIVSFFTLNA
+8 FFFILSFFALNA

-116 FSAFEG
+116 SSAFEG
-122 AKNLTISATDEPDL
+122 ARNLTVSATDEPDL
-136 SATTST
+136 SATTSMK
-142 EKAFRNCYSL
+142 KAFRNCFSL
-152 LGTTLND
+152 VGTTLND
-159 WDVSTITTME
+159 WDVSTITTTE
-169 FMFSGNFYSEKFVNE
+169 FMFSGNFYSENFVND

-201 ISGWNTAAVTNMH
+201 ISGWNTAAVTNIH

-219 CKDFNVAG
+219 CKVFNVAG
-227 TQDLSKWNTAAVKDM
+227 TQDLSIWNTAAVKDM
-242 RDAFR
+242 RDTFR

-267 DGLFNGARSFN
+267 AGLFNGARSFN
-278 GDISK
+278 GDISS
-283 WNTVNVSNMMFMFTN
+283 WNTANVSNMMFMFNN
-298 AVKFNTDISNWNTAN
+298 AVKFNGDISNWDTAK
-313 VTNMNC
+313 VTNMDR
-319 MFTNAQAFNQN
+319 MFTNAQEFNQN
-330 INTLGD
+330 INTLGKS
-336 RWNTSAVAS
+336 WNTSAVAS
-345 MERMFQGA
+345 MQRMFQGA
-353 LKFNGAISNWNTA
+353 LKFNGAITNWDTA
-366 KVTNMRGMF
+366 KITNMSGMF

-387 NGDRWNTKNVTT
+387 NGDRWNTKNVTN

-419 AKVTNMEGLF
+419 AKVTTMEGLF

-441 WYTKSVT
+441 WDTKSVT

-463 ITNWNTANVTDMT
+463 ITNWNTANVTDMR

-592 LKNKTTTIF
+592 LKNKEATIF
-601 NTWKTENA
+601 NTWKIENA
-609 KKSQKTILN
+609 KKSQETALN
-618 NSFIIKISSFKPF
+618 NTFFSLKKDLFFR
-631 IIKYLNY
+631 KYFNY
-638 IILSLIFTILT
+638 ILGSIILT
-649 IFFLFKQ
+649 IIILFRKRYV
-656 KLIFINKKKIVSI
+656 LLNKKNKTAISKS
-669 FNNFILKNTWSVNPI
+669 FILKNTWSIDPI
-684 SADLSEVEKKIAKL
+684 PADLSEVEKKIAKL
-698 YSKDKVVEIIHVF
+698 YPKDKVIDIINLF
-711 EKHIFENSIFKKQG
+711 EKHIFEDSIFKQSG
-725 VNIKEFSKLTSV
+725 VNIKEFSRITAV
-737 PLRHCFYLF
+737 PLRHCFYIF
-746 KIHVKHPF
+746 KMHVKYPF
-754 TKFKNFSRIETSLQ
+754 TKFKNYSRIEASLQ
-768 LIENDFLARGTFES
+768 LIEKNFLKKGTFDS

-790 AYSTFY
+790 SYSSFY
-796 NSFKEYT
+796 YNFKEYSSF
-803 TLTPS
+803 TPS
-808 DYLISIK
+808 AYMNSRK
-815 R
+815 F

>member
-1 MLKKQLL
+1 MFKKHLL
-8 FFFIVSFFTLNA
+8 IFFILSFFALNA

-116 FSAFEG
+116 SSAFEG
-122 AKNLTISATDEPDL
+122 ARNLTVSATDEPDL
-136 SATTST
+136 SATTSMK
-142 EKAFRNCYSL
+142 KAFRNCFSL
-152 LGTTLND
+152 LGATLND
-159 WDVSTITTME
+159 WDVRTITTME
-169 FMFSGNFYSEKFVNE
+169 FMFSGNFYSENFVNE

-201 ISGWNTAAVTNMH
+201 ISGWNTAAVTNITNL
-214 GMFDQ
+214 FDQ

-227 TQDLSKWNTAAVKDM
+227 TQDLSNWNTAAVKDM

-252 NGDISTWNTTNVTLM
+252 NGDISTWNTKNVTLM
-267 DGLFNGARSFN
+267 AGLFNGARSFN

-283 WNTVNVSNMMFMFTN
+283 WNTTNVTNMMFMFTN
-298 AVKFNTDISNWNTAN
+298 AVKFNGDISNWDTAK
-313 VTNMNC
+313 VTNMDR
-319 MFTNAQAFNQN
+319 MFTNAQEFNQN
-330 INTLGD
+330 INTLGKS
-336 RWNTSAVAS
+336 WNTSAVAS

-353 LKFNGAISNWNTA
+353 LKFNGAISNWDTA
-366 KVTNMRGMF
+366 KITNMSGMF

-387 NGDRWNTKNVTT
+387 NGDRWNTKNVTN

-419 AKVTNMEGLF
+419 AKVTTMEGLF

-441 WYTKSVT
+441 WDTKSVT

-463 ITNWNTANVTDMT
+463 ITNWNTANVTDMS

-563 YASAFDGDIANWD
+563 YASAFDGDIATWD

-592 LKNKTTTIF
+592 LKNKEATIF

-609 KKSQKTILN
+609 KKSQETALN
-618 NSFIIKISSFKPF
+618 NSFYALKNDLFFKKYFIYILGSII
-631 IIKYLNY
+631 LTL
-638 IILSLIFTILT
+638 IILSRKRYLSLH
-649 IFFLFKQ
+649 K
-656 KLIFINKKKIVSI
+656 KNKAAISKS
-669 FNNFILKNTWSVNPI
+669 FILKNTWSIDTI
-684 SADLSEVEKKIAKL
+684 SANVSEVEKKIAKL
-698 YSKDKVVEIIHVF
+698 YPKDKVIDIIHLF
-711 EKHIFENSIFKKQG
+711 EKHIFEDSIFTQKG
-725 VNIKEFSKLTSV
+725 VNIKEFSKLTGV
-737 PLRHCFYLF
+737 PLRHCFYIF
-746 KIHVKHPF
+746 KMHVKYPF
-754 TKFKNFSRIETSLQ
+754 TKFKNYSRIEASLQ
-768 LIENDFLARGTFES
+768 LIENNFLARGTLES
-782 LSLEVGFE
+782 LSSEVGFE
-790 AYSTFY
+790 SYSTFY

-803 TLTPS
+803 SLTPS
-808 DYLISIK
+808 DYLLSNK
-815 R
+815 H

>member
-1 MLKKQLL
+1 MFKKHLL
-8 FFFIVSFFTLNA
+8 IFFILSFFALNA

-116 FSAFEG
+116 SSAFEG
-122 AKNLTISATDEPDL
+122 ARNLTVSATDEPDL
-136 SATTST
+136 SATTSMK
-142 EKAFRNCYSL
+142 KAFRNCFSL
-152 LGTTLND
+152 LGITLND

-169 FMFSGNFYSEKFVNE
+169 FMFSGNFYSENFVNE

-201 ISGWNTAAVTNMH
+201 ISGWNTAAVTNIH

-219 CKDFNVAG
+219 CKVFNVAG
-227 TQDLSKWNTAAVKDM
+227 TQDLSIWNTAAVKDM

-252 NGDISTWNTTNVTLM
+252 NGDISTWNTKNVTLTA
-267 DGLFNGARSFN
+267 GLFNGARSFN

-283 WNTVNVSNMMFMFTN
+283 WNTTNVTNMMFMFTN
-298 AVKFNTDISNWNTAN
+298 AVKFNGDISNWDTAK
-313 VTNMNC
+313 VTNMDN
-319 MFTNAQAFNQN
+319 MFANAQEFNQN
-330 INTLGD
+330 INTLGKS
-336 RWNTSAVAS
+336 WNTSAVAS

-353 LKFNGAISNWNTA
+353 LKFNGAISNWDTA
-366 KVTNMRGMF
+366 KITNMSGMF

-387 NGDRWNTKNVTT
+387 NGDRWNTKNVTN

-419 AKVTNMEGLF
+419 AKVTTMEGLF

-441 WYTKSVT
+441 WDTKSVT

-463 ITNWNTANVTDMT
+463 ITNWNTANVTDMS

-563 YASAFDGDIANWD
+563 YASAFDGDIATWD

-592 LKNKTTTIF
+592 LKNKEATIF

-609 KKSQKTILN
+609 KKSQETALN
-618 NSFIIKISSFKPF
+618 NSFYALKNDLFFKKYFIYILGSII
-631 IIKYLNY
+631 LTL
-638 IILSLIFTILT
+638 IILSRKRYLSLH
-649 IFFLFKQ
+649 K
-656 KLIFINKKKIVSI
+656 KNKAAISKS
-669 FNNFILKNTWSVNPI
+669 FILKNTWSIDPI
-684 SADLSEVEKKIAKL
+684 SANVSEVEKKIAKL
-698 YSKDKVVEIIHVF
+698 YPKDKVIDIIHLF
-711 EKHIFENSIFKKQG
+711 EKHIFEDSIFTQKG
-725 VNIKEFSKLTSV
+725 VNIKEFSKLTGV
-737 PLRHCFYLF
+737 PLRHCFYIF
-746 KIHVKHPF
+746 KMHVKYPF
-754 TKFKNFSRIETSLQ
+754 TKFKNYSRIEASLQ
-768 LIENDFLARGTFES
+768 LIENNFLARGTLES
-782 LSLEVGFE
+782 LSSEVGFE
-790 AYSTFY
+790 SYSTFY

-803 TLTPS
+803 SLTPS
-808 DYLISIK
+808 DYLLSNK
-815 R
+815 H

>member
-1 MLKKQLL
+1 MFKKHLL
-8 FFFIVSFFTLNA
+8 FFFILSFFALNA

-116 FSAFEG
+116 SSAFEG
-122 AKNLTISATDEPDL
+122 ARNLTVSATDEPDL
-136 SATTST
+136 SATTSMK
-142 EKAFRNCYSL
+142 KAFRNCFSL
-152 LGTTLND
+152 VGTTLND
-159 WDVSTITTME
+159 WDVSTITTTE
-169 FMFSGNFYSEKFVNE
+169 FMFSGNFYSENFVNE

-201 ISGWNTAAVTNMH
+201 ISGWNTAAVTNIH

-219 CKDFNVAG
+219 CKVFNVAG
-227 TQDLSKWNTAAVKDM
+227 TQDLSIWNTAAVKDM
-242 RDAFR
+242 RDTFR

-267 DGLFNGARSFN
+267 AGLFNGARSFN
-278 GDISK
+278 GDIS
-283 WNTVNVSNMMFMFTN
+283 S
-298 AVKFNTDISNWNTAN
+298 WNTAN
-313 VTNMNC
+313 VTNMMFMFNNAVKFNGDISNWDTAKVTNMDR
-319 MFTNAQAFNQN
+319 MFTNAQEFNQN
-330 INTLGD
+330 INTLGKS
-336 RWNTSAVAS
+336 WNTSAVAS

-353 LKFNGAISNWNTA
+353 LKFNGAITNWDTA
-366 KVTNMRGMF
+366 KITNMSGMF

-387 NGDRWNTKNVTT
+387 NGDRWNTKNITT
-399 MAQVFQGA
+399 MKQVFQGA

-419 AKVTNMEGLF
+419 AKVTTMEGLF

-441 WYTKSVT
+441 WDTKSVT

-463 ITNWNTANVTDMT
+463 ITNWNTANVTDMR

-487 KISTNGDFWN
+487 KISTHGDFWN
-497 TSAVTDMQFMFFNAS
+497 TSAVTDMKFMFFNAS

-592 LKNKTTTIF
+592 LKNKEATIF
-601 NTWKTENA
+601 NTWKIENA
-609 KKSQKTILN
+609 KKSQETALN
-618 NSFIIKISSFKPF
+618 NTFFSLKKDLFFR
-631 IIKYLNY
+631 KYFNY
-638 IILSLIFTILT
+638 ILGSIILT
-649 IFFLFKQ
+649 IIILFRKRYV
-656 KLIFINKKKIVSI
+656 LLNKKNKTAISKS
-669 FNNFILKNTWSVNPI
+669 FILKNTWSIDPI
-684 SADLSEVEKKIAKL
+684 PADLSEVEKKIAKL
-698 YSKDKVVEIIHVF
+698 YPKDKVIDIINLF
-711 EKHIFENSIFKKQG
+711 EKHIFEDSIFKQSG
-725 VNIKEFSKLTSV
+725 VNIKEFSRITAV
-737 PLRHCFYLF
+737 PLRHCFYIF
-746 KIHVKHPF
+746 KMHVKYPF
-754 TKFKNFSRIETSLQ
+754 TKFKNYSRIEASLQ
-768 LIENDFLARGTFES
+768 LIEKNFLKKGTFDS

-790 AYSTFY
+790 SYSSFY
-796 NSFKEYT
+796 YNFKEYSSF
-803 TLTPS
+803 TPS
-808 DYLISIK
+808 AYMNSRK
-815 R
+815 F

>member
-1 MLKKQLL
+1 MFKKHLL
-8 FFFIVSFFTLNA
+8 IFFILSFFALNA

-31 SSGAFELPLKDYA
+31 SSGTFELPLKDYA

-116 FSAFEG
+116 SSAFEG
-122 AKNLTISATDEPDL
+122 ARNLTVSATDEPDL
-136 SATTST
+136 SATTSMK
-142 EKAFRNCYSL
+142 KAFRNCFSL
-152 LGTTLND
+152 LGATLND
-159 WDVSTITTME
+159 WDVRTITTME
-169 FMFSGNFYSEKFVNE
+169 FMFSGNFYSENFVNE

-201 ISGWNTAAVTNMH
+201 ISGWNTAAVTNIH

-227 TQDLSKWNTAAVKDM
+227 TQDLSTWNTAAVKDM

-252 NGDISTWNTTNVTLM
+252 NGDISTWNTKNVTLM
-267 DGLFNGARSFN
+267 AGLFNGARSFN

-283 WNTVNVSNMMFMFTN
+283 WNTTNVTNMMFMFTN
-298 AVKFNTDISNWNTAN
+298 AVKFNGDISNWDTAK
-313 VTNMNC
+313 VTNMDR
-319 MFTNAQAFNQN
+319 MFTNAQEFNQN
-330 INTLGD
+330 INTLGKS
-336 RWNTSAVAS
+336 WNTSAVAS

-353 LKFNGAISNWNTA
+353 LKFNGAISNWDTA
-366 KVTNMRGMF
+366 KITNMSGMF

-387 NGDRWNTKNVTT
+387 NGDRWNTKNVTN

-419 AKVTNMEGLF
+419 AKVTTMEGLF

-441 WYTKSVT
+441 WDTKSVT

-463 ITNWNTANVTDMT
+463 ITNWNTANVTDMS

-563 YASAFDGDIANWD
+563 YASAFDGDIATWD

-592 LKNKTTTIF
+592 LKNKEATIF

-609 KKSQKTILN
+609 KKSQETALN
-618 NSFIIKISSFKPF
+618 NSFYALKNDLFFKKYFIYILGSII
-631 IIKYLNY
+631 LTL
-638 IILSLIFTILT
+638 IILSRKRYLSLH
-649 IFFLFKQ
+649 K
-656 KLIFINKKKIVSI
+656 KNKAAISKS
-669 FNNFILKNTWSVNPI
+669 FILKNTWSIDPI
-684 SADLSEVEKKIAKL
+684 SANVSEVEKKIAKL
-698 YSKDKVVEIIHVF
+698 YPKDKVIDIIHLF
-711 EKHIFENSIFKKQG
+711 EKHIFEDSIFTQKG
-725 VNIKEFSKLTSV
+725 VNIKEFSKLTGV
-737 PLRHCFYLF
+737 PLRHCFYIF
-746 KIHVKHPF
+746 KMHVKYPF
-754 TKFKNFSRIETSLQ
+754 TKFKNYSRIEASLQ
-768 LIENDFLARGTFES
+768 LIENNFLARGTLES
-782 LSLEVGFE
+782 LSSEVGFE
-790 AYSTFY
+790 SYSTFY

-803 TLTPS
+803 SLTPS
-808 DYLISIK
+808 DYLLSNK
-815 R
+815 H

>member
-1 MLKKQLL
+1 MFKKYLL
-8 FFFIVSFFTLNA
+8 IFFILSFFALNA

-90 YMNGNHASRAMIQ
+90 YMNGNHASKAMIQ

-116 FSAFEG
+116 SSAFEG
-122 AKNLTISATDEPDL
+122 ARNLTVSATDEPDL
-136 SATTST
+136 SATTSMK
-142 EKAFRNCYSL
+142 KAFRNCFSL
-152 LGTTLND
+152 LGITLND

-169 FMFSGNFYSEKFVNE
+169 FMFSGNFYSENFVNE

-201 ISGWNTAAVTNMH
+201 ISGWNTAAVTNIH

-219 CKDFNVAG
+219 CKVFNVAG
-227 TQDLSKWNTAAVKDM
+227 TQDLSIWNTAAVKDM

-252 NGDISTWNTTNVTLM
+252 NGDISTWNTKNVTLM
-267 DGLFNGARSFN
+267 AGLFNGARSFN

-283 WNTVNVSNMMFMFTN
+283 WNTANVTNMMFMFTN
-298 AVKFNTDISNWNTAN
+298 AVKFNGDISNWDTAK
-313 VTNMNC
+313 VTNMDR
-319 MFTNAQAFNQN
+319 MFTNAQEFNQN
-330 INTLGD
+330 INTLGKS
-336 RWNTSAVAS
+336 WNTSAVAS

-353 LKFNGAISNWNTA
+353 LKFNGAISNWDTA
-366 KVTNMRGMF
+366 KITNMSGMF

-387 NGDRWNTKNVTT
+387 NGDRWNTKNVTN

-419 AKVTNMEGLF
+419 AKVTTMEGLF

-441 WYTKSVT
+441 WDTKSVT

-463 ITNWNTANVTDMT
+463 ITNWNTANVTDMS

-563 YASAFDGDIANWD
+563 YASAFDGDIATWD

-592 LKNKTTTIF
+592 LKNKEATIF

-609 KKSQKTILN
+609 KKSQETALN
-618 NSFIIKISSFKPF
+618 NSFYALKNDLFFKKYFIYILGSII
-631 IIKYLNY
+631 LTL
-638 IILSLIFTILT
+638 IILSRKRYLSLH
-649 IFFLFKQ
+649 K
-656 KLIFINKKKIVSI
+656 KNKAAISKS
-669 FNNFILKNTWSVNPI
+669 FILKNTWSIDPI
-684 SADLSEVEKKIAKL
+684 SANVSEVEKKIAKL
-698 YSKDKVVEIIHVF
+698 YPKDKVIDIIHLF
-711 EKHIFENSIFKKQG
+711 EKHIFEDSIFTQKG
-725 VNIKEFSKLTSV
+725 VNIKEFSKLTGV
-737 PLRHCFYLF
+737 PLRHCFYIF
-746 KIHVKHPF
+746 KMHVKYPF
-754 TKFKNFSRIETSLQ
+754 TKFKNYSRIEASLQ
-768 LIENDFLARGTFES
+768 LIENNFLARGTLES
-782 LSLEVGFE
+782 LSSEAGFE
-790 AYSTFY
+790 SYSTFY

-803 TLTPS
+803 SLTPS
-808 DYLISIK
+808 DYLLSNK
-815 R
+815 H

>member
-1 MLKKQLL
+1 MFKKYLL
-8 FFFIVSFFTLNA
+8 IFFILSFFALNA

-116 FSAFEG
+116 SSAFEG
-122 AKNLTISATDEPDL
+122 ARNLTVSATDEPDL
-136 SATTST
+136 SATTSMK
-142 EKAFRNCYSL
+142 KAFRNCFSL
-152 LGTTLND
+152 LGATLND

-169 FMFSGNFYSEKFVNE
+169 FMFSGNFYSENFVNE

-201 ISGWNTAAVTNMH
+201 ISGWNTAAVTNITNL
-214 GMFDQ
+214 FDQ

-227 TQDLSKWNTAAVKDM
+227 TQDLSNWNTAAVKDM

-252 NGDISTWNTTNVTLM
+252 NGDISTWNTKNVTLM

-278 GDISK
+278 GDISN
-283 WNTVNVSNMMFMFTN
+283 WNTTNVTNMMFMFTN
-298 AVKFNTDISNWNTAN
+298 AVKFNGDISNWDTAK
-313 VTNMNC
+313 VTNMDR
-319 MFTNAQAFNQN
+319 MFTNAQEFNQN
-330 INTLGD
+330 INTLGKS
-336 RWNTSAVAS
+336 WNTSAVAS

-353 LKFNGAISNWNTA
+353 LKFNGAISNWDTA
-366 KVTNMRGMF
+366 KITNMSGMF

-387 NGDRWNTKNVTT
+387 NGDRWNTKNVTN

-419 AKVTNMEGLF
+419 AKVTTMEGLF

-441 WYTKSVT
+441 WDTKSVT

-463 ITNWNTANVTDMT
+463 ITNWNTANVTDMR

-563 YASAFDGDIANWD
+563 YASTFDGDIATWD

-592 LKNKTTTIF
+592 LKNKEATIF

-609 KKSQKTILN
+609 KKSQETALN
-618 NSFIIKISSFKPF
+618 NSFYALKNDLFFKKYFIYILGSII
-631 IIKYLNY
+631 LTL
-638 IILSLIFTILT
+638 IILSRKRYLSLH
-649 IFFLFKQ
+649 K
-656 KLIFINKKKIVSI
+656 KNKAAISKS
-669 FNNFILKNTWSVNPI
+669 FILKNTWSIDTI
-684 SADLSEVEKKIAKL
+684 SANVSEVEKKIAKL
-698 YSKDKVVEIIHVF
+698 YPKDKVIDIIHLF
-711 EKHIFENSIFKKQG
+711 EKHIFEDSIFTQKG
-725 VNIKEFSKLTSV
+725 VNIKEFSKLTGV
-737 PLRHCFYLF
+737 PLRHCFYIF
-746 KIHVKHPF
+746 KMHVKYPF
-754 TKFKNFSRIETSLQ
+754 TKFKNYSRIEASLQ
-768 LIENDFLARGTFES
+768 LIENNFLARGTLES
-782 LSLEVGFE
+782 LSSEVGFE
-790 AYSTFY
+790 SYSTFY

-803 TLTPS
+803 SLTPS
-808 DYLISIK
+808 DYLLSNK
-815 R
+815 H

>member
-1 MLKKQLL
+1 MFKKHLL
-8 FFFIVSFFTLNA
+8 IFFILSFFALNA

-116 FSAFEG
+116 SSAFEG
-122 AKNLTISATDEPDL
+122 ARNLTVSATDEPDL
-136 SATTST
+136 SATTSMK
-142 EKAFRNCYSL
+142 KAFRNCFSL
-152 LGTTLND
+152 LGATLND
-159 WDVSTITTME
+159 WDVRTITTME
-169 FMFSGNFYSEKFVNE
+169 FMFSGNFYSENFVNE

-201 ISGWNTAAVTNMH
+201 ISGWNTAAVTNITNL
-214 GMFDQ
+214 FDQ

-227 TQDLSKWNTAAVKDM
+227 TQDLSNWNTAAVKDM

-252 NGDISTWNTTNVTLM
+252 NGDISTWNTKNVTLM
-267 DGLFNGARSFN
+267 AGLFNGARSFN

-283 WNTVNVSNMMFMFTN
+283 WNTTNVTNMMFMFTN
-298 AVKFNTDISNWNTAN
+298 AVKFNGDISNWDTAK
-313 VTNMNC
+313 VTNMDR
-319 MFTNAQAFNQN
+319 MFTNAQEFNQN
-330 INTLGD
+330 INTLGKS
-336 RWNTSAVAS
+336 WNTSAVAS

-353 LKFNGAISNWNTA
+353 LKFNGAISNWDTA
-366 KVTNMRGMF
+366 KITNMSGMF

-387 NGDRWNTKNVTT
+387 NGDRWNTKNVTN

-419 AKVTNMEGLF
+419 AKVTTMEGLF

-441 WYTKSVT
+441 WDTKSVT

-463 ITNWNTANVTDMT
+463 ITNWNTANVTDMS

-563 YASAFDGDIANWD
+563 YASAFDGDIATWD

-592 LKNKTTTIF
+592 LKNKEATIF

-609 KKSQKTILN
+609 KKSQETALN
-618 NSFIIKISSFKPF
+618 NSFYALKNDLFFKKYFIYILGSII
-631 IIKYLNY
+631 LTL
-638 IILSLIFTILT
+638 IILSRKRYLSLH
-649 IFFLFKQ
+649 K
-656 KLIFINKKKIVSI
+656 KNKAAISKS
-669 FNNFILKNTWSVNPI
+669 FILKNTWSIDPI
-684 SADLSEVEKKIAKL
+684 SANVSEVEKKIAKL
-698 YSKDKVVEIIHVF
+698 YPKDKVIDIIHLF
-711 EKHIFENSIFKKQG
+711 EKHIFEDSIFTQKG
-725 VNIKEFSKLTSV
+725 VNIKEFSKLTGV
-737 PLRHCFYLF
+737 PLRHCFYIF
-746 KIHVKHPF
+746 KMHVKYPF
-754 TKFKNFSRIETSLQ
+754 TKFKNYSRIEASLQ
-768 LIENDFLARGTFES
+768 LIENNFLARGTLES
-782 LSLEVGFE
+782 LSSEVGFE
-790 AYSTFY
+790 SYSTFY

-803 TLTPS
+803 SLTPS
-808 DYLISIK
+808 DYLLSNK
-815 R
+815 H

>member
-1 MLKKQLL
+1 MFKKHLL
-8 FFFIVSFFTLNA
+8 IFFILSFFALNA

-31 SSGAFELPLKDYA
+31 SSGTFELPLKDYA

-116 FSAFEG
+116 SSAFEG
-122 AKNLTISATDEPDL
+122 ARNLTVSATDEPDL
-136 SATTST
+136 SATTSMK
-142 EKAFRNCYSL
+142 KAFRNCFSL

-159 WDVSTITTME
+159 WDVRTITTME
-169 FMFSGNFYSEKFVNE
+169 FMFSGNFYSENFVNE

-201 ISGWNTAAVTNMH
+201 ISGWNTAAVTNIH

-219 CKDFNVAG
+219 CKVFNVAG
-227 TQDLSKWNTAAVKDM
+227 TQDLSTWNTAAVKDM
-242 RDAFR
+242 RDTFR

-252 NGDISTWNTTNVTLM
+252 NGDISTWNTKNVTLTA
-267 DGLFNGARSFN
+267 GLFNGARSFN

-283 WNTVNVSNMMFMFTN
+283 WNTTNVTNMMFMFTN
-298 AVKFNTDISNWNTAN
+298 AVKFNGDISNWDTAK
-313 VTNMNC
+313 VTNMDN
-319 MFTNAQAFNQN
+319 MFANAQEFNQN
-330 INTLGD
+330 INTLGKS
-336 RWNTSAVAS
+336 WNTSAVAS
-345 MERMFQGA
+345 MKRMFQGA
-353 LKFNGAISNWNTA
+353 LKFNGAISNWDTA
-366 KVTNMRGMF
+366 KITNMSGMF

-387 NGDRWNTKNVTT
+387 NGDRWNTKNVTN

-419 AKVTNMEGLF
+419 AKVTTMEGLF

-441 WYTKSVT
+441 WDTKSVT

-463 ITNWNTANVTDMT
+463 ITNWNTANVTDMR

-563 YASAFDGDIANWD
+563 YASAFDGDIATWD

-592 LKNKTTTIF
+592 LKNKEATIF

-609 KKSQKTILN
+609 KKSQETALN
-618 NSFIIKISSFKPF
+618 NSFYALKNDLFFKKYFIYILGSII
-631 IIKYLNY
+631 LTL
-638 IILSLIFTILT
+638 IILSRKRYLSLH
-649 IFFLFKQ
+649 K
-656 KLIFINKKKIVSI
+656 KNKAAISKS
-669 FNNFILKNTWSVNPI
+669 FILKNTWSIDPI
-684 SADLSEVEKKIAKL
+684 SANVSEVEKKIAKL
-698 YSKDKVVEIIHVF
+698 YPKDKVIDIIHLF
-711 EKHIFENSIFKKQG
+711 EKHIFEDSIFTQKG
-725 VNIKEFSKLTSV
+725 VNIKEFSKLTGV
-737 PLRHCFYLF
+737 PLRHCFYIF
-746 KIHVKHPF
+746 KMHVKYPF
-754 TKFKNFSRIETSLQ
+754 TKFKNYSRIEASLQ
-768 LIENDFLARGTFES
+768 LIENNFLARGTLES
-782 LSLEVGFE
+782 LSSEVGFE
-790 AYSTFY
+790 SYSTFY

-803 TLTPS
+803 SLTPS
-808 DYLISIK
+808 DYLLSNK
-815 R
+815 H

>member
-1 MLKKQLL
+1 MFKKYLL
-8 FFFIVSFFTLNA
+8 IFFILSFFALNA

-116 FSAFEG
+116 SSAFEG
-122 AKNLTISATDEPDL
+122 ARNLTVSATDEPDL
-136 SATTST
+136 SATTSMK
-142 EKAFRNCYSL
+142 KAFRNCFSL

-159 WDVSTITTME
+159 WDVRTITTME
-169 FMFSGNFYSEKFVNE
+169 FMFSGNFYSENFVNE

-201 ISGWNTAAVTNMH
+201 ISGWNTAAVTNIH

-219 CKDFNVAG
+219 CKVFNVAG
-227 TQDLSKWNTAAVKDM
+227 TQDLSNWNTAAVKDM

-252 NGDISTWNTTNVTLM
+252 NGDISTWNTKNVTLM
-267 DGLFNGARSFN
+267 AGLFNGARSFN

-283 WNTVNVSNMMFMFTN
+283 WNTANVTNMMFMFTN
-298 AVKFNTDISNWNTAN
+298 AVKFNGDISNWDTAK
-313 VTNMNC
+313 VTNMDN
-319 MFTNAQAFNQN
+319 MFANAQEFNQN
-330 INTLGD
+330 INTLGKS
-336 RWNTSAVAS
+336 WNTSAVAS

-353 LKFNGAISNWNTA
+353 LKFNGAISNWDTA
-366 KVTNMRGMF
+366 KITNMSGMF

-387 NGDRWNTKNVTT
+387 NGDRWNTKNVTN

-419 AKVTNMEGLF
+419 AKVTTMEGLF

-441 WYTKSVT
+441 WDTKSVT

-463 ITNWNTANVTDMT
+463 ITNWNTANVTDMS

-563 YASAFDGDIANWD
+563 YASAFDGDIATWD

-592 LKNKTTTIF
+592 LKNKEATIF

-609 KKSQKTILN
+609 KKSQETALN
-618 NSFIIKISSFKPF
+618 NSFYALKNDLFFKKYFIYILGSII
-631 IIKYLNY
+631 LTL
-638 IILSLIFTILT
+638 IILSRKRYLSLH
-649 IFFLFKQ
+649 K
-656 KLIFINKKKIVSI
+656 KNKAAISKS
-669 FNNFILKNTWSVNPI
+669 FILKNTWSIDPI
-684 SADLSEVEKKIAKL
+684 SANVSEVEKKIAKL
-698 YSKDKVVEIIHVF
+698 YPKDKVIDIIHLF
-711 EKHIFENSIFKKQG
+711 EKHIFEDSIFTQKG
-725 VNIKEFSKLTSV
+725 VNIKEFSKLTGV
-737 PLRHCFYLF
+737 PLRHCFYIF
-746 KIHVKHPF
+746 KMHVKHPF
-754 TKFKNFSRIETSLQ
+754 TKFKNYSRIEASLQ
-768 LIENDFLARGTFES
+768 LIENNFLARGTLES
-782 LSLEVGFE
+782 LSSEVGFE
-790 AYSTFY
+790 SYSTFY

-803 TLTPS
+803 SLTPS
-808 DYLISIK
+808 DYLLSNK
-815 R
+815 H

>member
-1 MLKKQLL
+1 MFKKHLL
-8 FFFIVSFFTLNA
+8 FFFILSFFALNA

-116 FSAFEG
+116 SSAFEG
-122 AKNLTISATDEPDL
+122 ARNLTVSATDEPDL
-136 SATTST
+136 SATTSMK
-142 EKAFRNCYSL
+142 KAFRNCFSL
-152 LGTTLND
+152 VGTTLND

-169 FMFSGNFYSEKFVNE
+169 FMFSGNFYSENFVND

-201 ISGWNTAAVTNMH
+201 ISGWNTAAVTNIH

-219 CKDFNVAG
+219 CKVFNVAG
-227 TQDLSKWNTAAVKDM
+227 TQDLSIWNTAAVKDM
-242 RDAFR
+242 RDTFR

-267 DGLFNGARSFN
+267 AGLFNGARSFN
-278 GDISK
+278 GDISS
-283 WNTVNVSNMMFMFTN
+283 WNTANVSNMMFMFNN
-298 AVKFNTDISNWNTAN
+298 AVKFNGDISNWDTAK
-313 VTNMNC
+313 VTNMDR
-319 MFTNAQAFNQN
+319 MFTNAQEFNQN
-330 INTLGD
+330 INTLGKS
-336 RWNTSAVAS
+336 WNTSAVAS
-345 MERMFQGA
+345 MQRMFQGA
-353 LKFNGAISNWNTA
+353 LKFNGAITNWDTA
-366 KVTNMRGMF
+366 KITNMSGMF

-387 NGDRWNTKNVTT
+387 NGDRWNTKNVTN

-419 AKVTNMEGLF
+419 AKVTTMEGLF

-441 WYTKSVT
+441 WDTKSVT

-463 ITNWNTANVTDMT
+463 ITNWNTANVTDMS

-592 LKNKTTTIF
+592 LKNKEATIF
-601 NTWKTENA
+601 NTWKIENA
-609 KKSQKTILN
+609 KKSQETALN
-618 NSFIIKISSFKPF
+618 NTFFSLKKDLFFR
-631 IIKYLNY
+631 KYFNY
-638 IILSLIFTILT
+638 ILGSIILT
-649 IFFLFKQ
+649 IIILFRKRYV
-656 KLIFINKKKIVSI
+656 LLNKKNKTAISKS
-669 FNNFILKNTWSVNPI
+669 FILKNTWSIDPI
-684 SADLSEVEKKIAKL
+684 PADLSEVEKKIAKL
-698 YSKDKVVEIIHVF
+698 YPKDKVIDIINLF
-711 EKHIFENSIFKKQG
+711 EKHIFEDSIFKQSG
-725 VNIKEFSKLTSV
+725 VNIKEFSRITAV
-737 PLRHCFYLF
+737 PLRHCFYIF
-746 KIHVKHPF
+746 KMHVKYPF
-754 TKFKNFSRIETSLQ
+754 TKFKNYSRIEASLQ
-768 LIENDFLARGTFES
+768 LIEKNFLKKGTFDS

-790 AYSTFY
+790 SYSSFY
-796 NSFKEYT
+796 YNFKEYSSF
-803 TLTPS
+803 TPS
-808 DYLISIK
+808 AYMNSRK
-815 R
+815 F

>member
-1 MLKKQLL
+1 MFKKHLL
-8 FFFIVSFFTLNA
+8 IFFILSFFALNA

-116 FSAFEG
+116 SSAFEG
-122 AKNLTISATDEPDL
+122 ARNLTVSATDEPDL
-136 SATTST
+136 SATTSMK
-142 EKAFRNCYSL
+142 KAFRNCFSL
-152 LGTTLND
+152 LGATLND
-159 WDVSTITTME
+159 WDVRTITTME
-169 FMFSGNFYSEKFVNE
+169 FMFSGNFYSENFVNE

-201 ISGWNTAAVTNMH
+201 ISGWNTAAVTNITN
-214 GMFDQ
+214 MFDQ

-227 TQDLSKWNTAAVKDM
+227 TQDLSNWNTAAVKDM

-252 NGDISTWNTTNVTLM
+252 NGDISTWNTKNVTLTA
-267 DGLFNGARSFN
+267 GLFNGARSFN

-283 WNTVNVSNMMFMFTN
+283 WNTTNVTNMMFMFTN
-298 AVKFNTDISNWNTAN
+298 AVKFNGDISNWDTAK
-313 VTNMNC
+313 VTNMDN
-319 MFTNAQAFNQN
+319 MFANAQEFNQN
-330 INTLGD
+330 INTLGKS
-336 RWNTSAVAS
+336 WNTSAVAS

-353 LKFNGAISNWNTA
+353 LKFNGAISNWDTA
-366 KVTNMRGMF
+366 KITNMSGMF

-387 NGDRWNTKNVTT
+387 NGDRWNTKNVTN

-419 AKVTNMEGLF
+419 AKVTTMEGLF

-441 WYTKSVT
+441 WDTKSVT

-463 ITNWNTANVTDMT
+463 ITNWNTANVTDMS

-563 YASAFDGDIANWD
+563 YASAFDGDIATWD

-592 LKNKTTTIF
+592 LKNKEATIF

-609 KKSQKTILN
+609 KKSQETALN
-618 NSFIIKISSFKPF
+618 NSFYALKNDLFFKKYFIYILGSII
-631 IIKYLNY
+631 LTL
-638 IILSLIFTILT
+638 IILSRKRYLSLH
-649 IFFLFKQ
+649 K
-656 KLIFINKKKIVSI
+656 KNKAAISKS
-669 FNNFILKNTWSVNPI
+669 FILKNTWSIDPI
-684 SADLSEVEKKIAKL
+684 SANVSEVEKKIAKL
-698 YSKDKVVEIIHVF
+698 YPKDKVIDIIHLF
-711 EKHIFENSIFKKQG
+711 EKHIFEDSIFTQKG
-725 VNIKEFSKLTSV
+725 VNIKEFSKLTGV
-737 PLRHCFYLF
+737 PLRHCFYIF
-746 KIHVKHPF
+746 KMHVKYPF
-754 TKFKNFSRIETSLQ
+754 TKFKNYSRIEASLQ
-768 LIENDFLARGTFES
+768 LIENNFLARGTLES
-782 LSLEVGFE
+782 LSSEVGFE
-790 AYSTFY
+790 SYSTFY

-803 TLTPS
+803 SLTPS
-808 DYLISIK
+808 DYLLSNK
-815 R
+815 H

>member
-1 MLKKQLL
+1 MFKKHLL
-8 FFFIVSFFTLNA
+8 IFFILSFFALNA

-116 FSAFEG
+116 SSAFEG
-122 AKNLTISATDEPDL
+122 ARNLTVSATDEPDL
-136 SATTST
+136 SATTSMK
-142 EKAFRNCYSL
+142 KAFRNCFSL
-152 LGTTLND
+152 LGATLND
-159 WDVSTITTME
+159 WDVRTITTME
-169 FMFSGNFYSEKFVNE
+169 FMFSGNFYSENFVNE

-201 ISGWNTAAVTNMH
+201 ISGWNTAAVTNITNL
-214 GMFDQ
+214 FDQ

-227 TQDLSKWNTAAVKDM
+227 TQDLSNWNTAAVKDM

-252 NGDISTWNTTNVTLM
+252 NGDISTWNTKNVTLTA
-267 DGLFNGARSFN
+267 GLFNGARSFN

-283 WNTVNVSNMMFMFTN
+283 WNTTNVTNMMFMFTN
-298 AVKFNTDISNWNTAN
+298 AVKFNGDISNWDTAK
-313 VTNMNC
+313 VTNMDN
-319 MFTNAQAFNQN
+319 MFANAQEFNQN
-330 INTLGD
+330 INTLGKS
-336 RWNTSAVAS
+336 WNTSAVAS

-353 LKFNGAISNWNTA
+353 LKFNGAISNWDTA
-366 KVTNMRGMF
+366 KITNMSGMF

-387 NGDRWNTKNVTT
+387 NGDRWNTKNVTN

-419 AKVTNMEGLF
+419 AKVTTMEGLF

-441 WYTKSVT
+441 WDTKSVT

-463 ITNWNTANVTDMT
+463 ITNWNTANVTDMS

-563 YASAFDGDIANWD
+563 YASAFDGDIATWD

-592 LKNKTTTIF
+592 LKNKEATIF

-609 KKSQKTILN
+609 KKSQETALN
-618 NSFIIKISSFKPF
+618 NSFYALKNDLFFKKYFIYILGSII
-631 IIKYLNY
+631 LTL
-638 IILSLIFTILT
+638 IILSRKRYLSLH
-649 IFFLFKQ
+649 K
-656 KLIFINKKKIVSI
+656 KNKAAISKS
-669 FNNFILKNTWSVNPI
+669 FILKNTWSIDPI
-684 SADLSEVEKKIAKL
+684 SANVSEVEKKIAKL
-698 YSKDKVVEIIHVF
+698 YPKDKVIDIIHLF
-711 EKHIFENSIFKKQG
+711 EKHIFEDSIFTQKG
-725 VNIKEFSKLTSV
+725 VNIKEFSKLTGV
-737 PLRHCFYLF
+737 PLRHCFYIF
-746 KIHVKHPF
+746 KMHVKYPF
-754 TKFKNFSRIETSLQ
+754 TKFKNYSRIEASLQ
-768 LIENDFLARGTFES
+768 LIENNFLARGTLES
-782 LSLEVGFE
+782 LSSEVGFE
-790 AYSTFY
+790 SYSTFY

-803 TLTPS
+803 SLTPS
-808 DYLISIK
+808 DYLLSNK
-815 R
+815 H

>member
-1 MLKKQLL
+1 MFKKYLL
-8 FFFIVSFFTLNA
+8 IFFILSFFALNA

-116 FSAFEG
+116 SSAFEG
-122 AKNLTISATDEPDL
+122 ARNLTVSATDEPDL
-136 SATTST
+136 SATTSMK
-142 EKAFRNCYSL
+142 KAFRNCFSL
-152 LGTTLND
+152 VGTTLND

-201 ISGWNTAAVTNMH
+201 ISGWNTAAVTNIH

-219 CKDFNVAG
+219 CKVFNVAG
-227 TQDLSKWNTAAVKDM
+227 TQDLSNWNTAAVKDM

-252 NGDISTWNTTNVTLM
+252 NGDISTWNTKNVTLM
-267 DGLFNGARSFN
+267 AGLFNGARSFN

-283 WNTVNVSNMMFMFTN
+283 WNTANVTNMMFMFTN
-298 AVKFNTDISNWNTAN
+298 AVKFNGDISNWDTAK
-313 VTNMNC
+313 VTNMDN
-319 MFTNAQAFNQN
+319 MFANAQEFNQN
-330 INTLGD
+330 INTLGKS
-336 RWNTSAVAS
+336 WNTSAVAS

-353 LKFNGAISNWNTA
+353 LKFNGAISNWDTT
-366 KVTNMRGMF
+366 KLTNMSDMF

-387 NGDRWNTKNVTT
+387 NGDRWNTKNVTN
-399 MAQVFQGA
+399 MAHVFQGA

-419 AKVTNMEGLF
+419 AKVTTMEGLF

-441 WYTKSVT
+441 WDTKSVT

-463 ITNWNTANVTDMT
+463 ITNWNTANVTDMR

-592 LKNKTTTIF
+592 LKNKEATIF
-601 NTWKTENA
+601 NTWKIENA
-609 KKSQKTILN
+609 KKSQETALN
-618 NSFIIKISSFKPF
+618 NTFFSLKKDLFFR
-631 IIKYLNY
+631 KYFNY
-638 IILSLIFTILT
+638 ILGSIILT
-649 IFFLFKQ
+649 IIILFRKRYV
-656 KLIFINKKKIVSI
+656 LLNKKNKTAISKS
-669 FNNFILKNTWSVNPI
+669 FILKNTWSIDPI
-684 SADLSEVEKKIAKL
+684 PADLSEVEKKIAKL
-698 YSKDKVVEIIHVF
+698 YPKDKVIDIINLF
-711 EKHIFENSIFKKQG
+711 EKHIFEDSIFKQSG
-725 VNIKEFSKLTSV
+725 VNIKEFSRITAV
-737 PLRHCFYLF
+737 PLRHCFYIF
-746 KIHVKHPF
+746 KMHVKYPF
-754 TKFKNFSRIETSLQ
+754 TKFKNYSRIEASLQ
-768 LIENDFLARGTFES
+768 LIEKNFLKKGTFDS

-790 AYSTFY
+790 SYSSFY
-796 NSFKEYT
+796 YNFKEYSSF
-803 TLTPS
+803 TPS
-808 DYLISIK
+808 DYMNSRK
-815 R
+815 F

>member
-1 MLKKQLL
+1 MFKKHLL
-8 FFFIVSFFTLNA
+8 IFFILSFFALNA

-116 FSAFEG
+116 SSAFEG
-122 AKNLTISATDEPDL
+122 ARNLTVSATDEPDL
-136 SATTST
+136 SATTSMK
-142 EKAFRNCYSL
+142 KAFRNCFSL
-152 LGTTLND
+152 LGATLND

-169 FMFSGNFYSEKFVNE
+169 FMFSGNFYSENFVNE

-201 ISGWNTAAVTNMH
+201 ISGWNTAAVTNIH

-227 TQDLSKWNTAAVKDM
+227 TQDLSTWNTAAVKDM

-252 NGDISTWNTTNVTLM
+252 NGDISTWNTKNVTLM
-267 DGLFNGARSFN
+267 AGLFNGARSFN

-283 WNTVNVSNMMFMFTN
+283 WNTTNVTNMMFMFTN
-298 AVKFNTDISNWNTAN
+298 AVKFNGDISNWDTAK
-313 VTNMNC
+313 VTNMDR
-319 MFTNAQAFNQN
+319 MFTNAQEFNQN
-330 INTLGD
+330 INTLGKS
-336 RWNTSAVAS
+336 WNTSAVAS

-353 LKFNGAISNWNTA
+353 LKFNGAISNWDTA
-366 KVTNMRGMF
+366 KITNMSGMF

-387 NGDRWNTKNVTT
+387 NGDRWNTKNVTN

-419 AKVTNMEGLF
+419 AKVTTMEGLF

-441 WYTKSVT
+441 WDTKSVT

-463 ITNWNTANVTDMT
+463 ITNWNTANVTDMS

-563 YASAFDGDIANWD
+563 YASAFDGDIATWD

-592 LKNKTTTIF
+592 LKNKEATIF

-609 KKSQKTILN
+609 KKSQETALN
-618 NSFIIKISSFKPF
+618 NSFYALKNDLFFKKYFIYILGSII
-631 IIKYLNY
+631 LTL
-638 IILSLIFTILT
+638 IILSRKRYLSLH
-649 IFFLFKQ
+649 K
-656 KLIFINKKKIVSI
+656 KNKAAISKS
-669 FNNFILKNTWSVNPI
+669 FILKNTWSIDPI
-684 SADLSEVEKKIAKL
+684 SANVSEVEKKIAKL
-698 YSKDKVVEIIHVF
+698 YPKDKVIDIIHLF
-711 EKHIFENSIFKKQG
+711 EKHIFEDSIFTQKG
-725 VNIKEFSKLTSV
+725 VNIKEFSKLTGV
-737 PLRHCFYLF
+737 PLRHCFYIF
-746 KIHVKHPF
+746 KMHVKYPF
-754 TKFKNFSRIETSLQ
+754 TKFKNYSRIEASLQ
-768 LIENDFLARGTFES
+768 LIENNFLARGTLES
-782 LSLEVGFE
+782 LSSEVGFE
-790 AYSTFY
+790 SYSTFY

-803 TLTPS
+803 SLTPS
-808 DYLISIK
+808 DYLLSNK
-815 R
+815 H

>member
-1 MLKKQLL
+1 MFKKYLL
-8 FFFIVSFFTLNA
+8 IFFILSFFALNA

-31 SSGAFELPLKDYA
+31 SSGTFELPLKDYA

-90 YMNGNHASRAMIQ
+90 YMNGNHASRVMIQ

-116 FSAFEG
+116 SSAFEG
-122 AKNLTISATDEPDL
+122 ARNLTVSATDEPDL
-136 SATTST
+136 SATTSMK
-142 EKAFRNCYSL
+142 KAFRNCFSL
-152 LGTTLND
+152 LGATLND

-169 FMFSGNFYSEKFVNE
+169 FMFSGNFYSENFVNE

-201 ISGWNTAAVTNMH
+201 ISGWNTAAVTNIH

-219 CKDFNVAG
+219 CKVFNVAG
-227 TQDLSKWNTAAVKDM
+227 TQDLSTWNTAAVKDM

-252 NGDISTWNTTNVTLM
+252 NGDISTWNITNVTLM
-267 DGLFNGARSFN
+267 AGLFNGARSFN
-278 GDISK
+278 GDISN
-283 WNTVNVSNMMFMFTN
+283 WNTANVTNMMFMFTN
-298 AVKFNTDISNWNTAN
+298 AVKFNGDISNWDTAK
-313 VTNMNC
+313 VTNMNR
-319 MFTNAQAFNQN
+319 MFTNAQEFNQN
-330 INTLGD
+330 INTLGKS
-336 RWNTSAVAS
+336 WNTSAVAS

-353 LKFNGAISNWNTA
+353 LKFNGAISNWDTA
-366 KVTNMRGMF
+366 KITNMSGMF

-387 NGDRWNTKNVTT
+387 NGDRWNTKNVTN

-419 AKVTNMEGLF
+419 AKVTTMEGLF

-441 WYTKSVT
+441 WDTKSVT

-463 ITNWNTANVTDMT
+463 ITNWNTANVTDMS

-563 YASAFDGDIANWD
+563 YASAFDGDIATWD

-592 LKNKTTTIF
+592 LKNKEATIF

-609 KKSQKTILN
+609 KKSQETALN
-618 NSFIIKISSFKPF
+618 NSFYALKNDLFFKKYFIYILGSII
-631 IIKYLNY
+631 LTL
-638 IILSLIFTILT
+638 IILSRKRYLSLH
-649 IFFLFKQ
+649 K
-656 KLIFINKKKIVSI
+656 KNKAAISKS
-669 FNNFILKNTWSVNPI
+669 FILKNTWSIDPI
-684 SADLSEVEKKIAKL
+684 SANVSEVEKKIAKL
-698 YSKDKVVEIIHVF
+698 YPKDKVIDIIHLF
-711 EKHIFENSIFKKQG
+711 EKHIFEDSIFTQKG
-725 VNIKEFSKLTSV
+725 VNIKEFSKLTGV
-737 PLRHCFYLF
+737 PLRHCFYIF
-746 KIHVKHPF
+746 KMHVKYPF
-754 TKFKNFSRIETSLQ
+754 TKFKNYSRIEASLQ
-768 LIENDFLARGTFES
+768 LIENNFLARGTLES
-782 LSLEVGFE
+782 LSSEVGFE
-790 AYSTFY
+790 SYSTFY

-803 TLTPS
+803 SLTPS
-808 DYLISIK
+808 DYLLSNK
-815 R
+815 H

>member
-1 MLKKQLL
+1 MFKKHLL
-8 FFFIVSFFTLNA
+8 IFFILSFFALNA

-116 FSAFEG
+116 SSAFEG
-122 AKNLTISATDEPDL
+122 ARNLTVSATDEPDL
-136 SATTST
+136 SATTSMK
-142 EKAFRNCYSL
+142 KAFRNCFSL
-152 LGTTLND
+152 LGATLND

-169 FMFSGNFYSEKFVNE
+169 FMFSGNFYSENFVNE

-201 ISGWNTAAVTNMH
+201 ISGWNTAAVTNITNL
-214 GMFDQ
+214 FDQ

-227 TQDLSKWNTAAVKDM
+227 TQDLSNWNTAAVKDM

-252 NGDISTWNTTNVTLM
+252 NGDISTWNTKNVTLM

-278 GDISK
+278 GDISN
-283 WNTVNVSNMMFMFTN
+283 WNTTNVTNMMFMFTN
-298 AVKFNTDISNWNTAN
+298 AVKFNGDISNWDTAK
-313 VTNMNC
+313 VTNMDR

-330 INTLGD
+330 INTLGKS
-336 RWNTSAVAS
+336 WNTSAVAS

-353 LKFNGAISNWNTA
+353 LKFNGAISNWDTA
-366 KVTNMRGMF
+366 KITNMSGMF

-387 NGDRWNTKNVTT
+387 NGDRWNTKNVTN

-419 AKVTNMEGLF
+419 AKVTTMEGLF

-441 WYTKSVT
+441 WDTKSVT

-463 ITNWNTANVTDMT
+463 ITNWNTANVTDMS

-563 YASAFDGDIANWD
+563 YASTFDGDIATWD

-592 LKNKTTTIF
+592 LKNKEATIF

-609 KKSQKTILN
+609 KKSQETALN
-618 NSFIIKISSFKPF
+618 NSFYALKNDLFFKKYFIYILGSII
-631 IIKYLNY
+631 LTL
-638 IILSLIFTILT
+638 IILSRKRYLSLH
-649 IFFLFKQ
+649 K
-656 KLIFINKKKIVSI
+656 KNKAAISKS
-669 FNNFILKNTWSVNPI
+669 FILKNTWSIDPI
-684 SADLSEVEKKIAKL
+684 SANVSEVEKKIAKL
-698 YSKDKVVEIIHVF
+698 YPKDKVIDIIHLF
-711 EKHIFENSIFKKQG
+711 EKHIFEDSIFTQKG
-725 VNIKEFSKLTSV
+725 VNIKEFSKLTGV
-737 PLRHCFYLF
+737 PLRHCFYIF
-746 KIHVKHPF
+746 KMHVKYPF
-754 TKFKNFSRIETSLQ
+754 TKFKNYSRIEASLQ
-768 LIENDFLARGTFES
+768 LIENNFLARGTLES
-782 LSLEVGFE
+782 LSSEVGFE
-790 AYSTFY
+790 SYSTFY

-803 TLTPS
+803 SLTPS
-808 DYLISIK
+808 DYLLSNK
-815 R
+815 H

>member
-1 MLKKQLL
+1 MFKKHLL
-8 FFFIVSFFTLNA
+8 IFFILSFFALNA

-116 FSAFEG
+116 SSAFEG
-122 AKNLTISATDEPDL
+122 ARNLTVSATDEPDL
-136 SATTST
+136 SATTSMK
-142 EKAFRNCYSL
+142 KAFRNCFSL
-152 LGTTLND
+152 LGATLND
-159 WDVSTITTME
+159 WDVRTITTME
-169 FMFSGNFYSEKFVNE
+169 FMFSGNFYSENFVNE

-201 ISGWNTAAVTNMH
+201 ISGWNTAAVTNITNL
-214 GMFDQ
+214 FDQ

-227 TQDLSKWNTAAVKDM
+227 TQDLSNWNTAAVKDM

-252 NGDISTWNTTNVTLM
+252 NGDISTWNTKNVTLM
-267 DGLFNGARSFN
+267 AGLFNGARSFN
-278 GDISK
+278 GDISN
-283 WNTVNVSNMMFMFTN
+283 WNTTNVTNMMFMFTN
-298 AVKFNTDISNWNTAN
+298 AVKFNGDISNWDTAK
-313 VTNMNC
+313 VTNMDR
-319 MFTNAQAFNQN
+319 MFTNAQEFNQN
-330 INTLGD
+330 INTLGKS
-336 RWNTSAVAS
+336 WNTSAVAS

-353 LKFNGAISNWNTA
+353 LKFNGAISNWDTA
-366 KVTNMRGMF
+366 KITNMSGMF

-387 NGDRWNTKNVTT
+387 NGDRWNTKNVTN

-419 AKVTNMEGLF
+419 AKVTTMEGLF

-441 WYTKSVT
+441 WDTKSVT

-463 ITNWNTANVTDMT
+463 ITNWNTANVTDMS

-563 YASAFDGDIANWD
+563 YASAFDGDIATWD

-592 LKNKTTTIF
+592 LKNKEATIF

-609 KKSQKTILN
+609 KKSQETALN
-618 NSFIIKISSFKPF
+618 NSFYALKNDLFFKKYFIYILGSII
-631 IIKYLNY
+631 LTL
-638 IILSLIFTILT
+638 IILSRKRYLSLH
-649 IFFLFKQ
+649 K
-656 KLIFINKKKIVSI
+656 KNKAAISKS
-669 FNNFILKNTWSVNPI
+669 FILKNTWSIDTI
-684 SADLSEVEKKIAKL
+684 SANVSEVEKKIAKL
-698 YSKDKVVEIIHVF
+698 YPKDKVIDIIHLF
-711 EKHIFENSIFKKQG
+711 EKHIFEDSIFTQKG
-725 VNIKEFSKLTSV
+725 VNIKEFSKLTGV
-737 PLRHCFYLF
+737 PLRHCFYIF
-746 KIHVKHPF
+746 KMHVKYPF
-754 TKFKNFSRIETSLQ
+754 TKFKNYSRIEASLQ
-768 LIENDFLARGTFES
+768 LIENNFLARGTLES
-782 LSLEVGFE
+782 LSSEVGFE
-790 AYSTFY
+790 SYSTFY

-803 TLTPS
+803 SLTPS
-808 DYLISIK
+808 DYLLSNK
-815 R
+815 H

>member
-1 MLKKQLL
+1 MFKKYLL
-8 FFFIVSFFTLNA
+8 IFFILSFFALNA

-116 FSAFEG
+116 SSAFEG
-122 AKNLTISATDEPDL
+122 ARNLTVSATDEPDL
-136 SATTST
+136 SATTSMK
-142 EKAFRNCYSL
+142 KAFRNCFSL
-152 LGTTLND
+152 LGATLND
-159 WDVSTITTME
+159 WDVRTITTME
-169 FMFSGNFYSEKFVNE
+169 FMFSGNFYSENFVNE

-201 ISGWNTAAVTNMH
+201 ISGWNTAAVTNIH

-227 TQDLSKWNTAAVKDM
+227 TQDLSTWNTAAVKDM

-252 NGDISTWNTTNVTLM
+252 NGDISTWNTKNVTLM
-267 DGLFNGARSFN
+267 AGLFNGARSFN
-278 GDISK
+278 GDISN
-283 WNTVNVSNMMFMFTN
+283 WNTTNVTNMMFMFNN
-298 AVKFNTDISNWNTAN
+298 AVKFNGDISNWDTAK
-313 VTNMNC
+313 VTNMDR
-319 MFTNAQAFNQN
+319 MFTNAQEFNQN
-330 INTLGD
+330 INTLGKS
-336 RWNTSAVAS
+336 WNTSAVAS

-353 LKFNGAISNWNTA
+353 LKFNGAISNWDTA
-366 KVTNMRGMF
+366 KITNMSGMF

-387 NGDRWNTKNVTT
+387 NGDRWNTKNVTN

-419 AKVTNMEGLF
+419 AKVTTMEGLF

-441 WYTKSVT
+441 WDTKSVT

-463 ITNWNTANVTDMT
+463 ITNWNTANVTDMS

-563 YASAFDGDIANWD
+563 YASAFDGDIATWD

-592 LKNKTTTIF
+592 LKNKEATIF

-609 KKSQKTILN
+609 KKSQETALN
-618 NSFIIKISSFKPF
+618 NSFYALKNDLFFKKYFIYILGSII
-631 IIKYLNY
+631 LTL
-638 IILSLIFTILT
+638 IILSRKRYLSLH
-649 IFFLFKQ
+649 K
-656 KLIFINKKKIVSI
+656 KNKAAISKS
-669 FNNFILKNTWSVNPI
+669 FILKNTWSIDPI
-684 SADLSEVEKKIAKL
+684 SANVSEVEKKIAKL
-698 YSKDKVVEIIHVF
+698 YPKDKVIDIIHLF
-711 EKHIFENSIFKKQG
+711 EKHIFEDSIFTQKG
-725 VNIKEFSKLTSV
+725 VNIKEFSKLTGV
-737 PLRHCFYLF
+737 PLRHCFYIF
-746 KIHVKHPF
+746 KMHVKYPF
-754 TKFKNFSRIETSLQ
+754 TKFKNYSRIEASLQ
-768 LIENDFLARGTFES
+768 LIENNFLARGTLES
-782 LSLEVGFE
+782 LSSEVGFE
-790 AYSTFY
+790 SYSTFY

-803 TLTPS
+803 SLTPS
-808 DYLISIK
+808 DYLLSNK
-815 R
+815 H

>member
-1 MLKKQLL
+1 MFKKHLL
-8 FFFIVSFFTLNA
+8 IFFILSFFALNA

-90 YMNGNHASRAMIQ
+90 YMNGNHASRVMIQ

-116 FSAFEG
+116 SSAFEG
-122 AKNLTISATDEPDL
+122 ARNLTVSATDEPDL
-136 SATTST
+136 SATTSMK
-142 EKAFRNCYSL
+142 KAFRNCFSL
-152 LGTTLND
+152 LGATLND

-169 FMFSGNFYSEKFVNE
+169 FMFSGNFYSENFVNE

-201 ISGWNTAAVTNMH
+201 ISGWNTAAVTNIH

-227 TQDLSKWNTAAVKDM
+227 TQDLSTWNTAAVKDM

-267 DGLFNGARSFN
+267 AGLFNGARSFN
-278 GDISK
+278 GDISN
-283 WNTVNVSNMMFMFTN
+283 WNTTNVTNMMFMFTN
-298 AVKFNTDISNWNTAN
+298 AVKFNGDISNWDTAK
-313 VTNMNC
+313 VTNMDR
-319 MFTNAQAFNQN
+319 MFTNAQEFNQN
-330 INTLGD
+330 INTLGKS
-336 RWNTSAVAS
+336 WNTSAVAS

-353 LKFNGAISNWNTA
+353 LKFNGAISNWDTA
-366 KVTNMRGMF
+366 KITNMSGMF

-387 NGDRWNTKNVTT
+387 NGDRWNTKNVTN

-419 AKVTNMEGLF
+419 AKVTTMEGLF

-441 WYTKSVT
+441 WDTKSVT

-463 ITNWNTANVTDMT
+463 ITNWNTANVTDMS

-563 YASAFDGDIANWD
+563 YASAFDGDIATWD

-592 LKNKTTTIF
+592 LKNKEATIF

-609 KKSQKTILN
+609 KKSQETALN
-618 NSFIIKISSFKPF
+618 NSFYALKNDLFFKKYFIYILGSII
-631 IIKYLNY
+631 LTL
-638 IILSLIFTILT
+638 IILSRKRYLSLH
-649 IFFLFKQ
+649 K
-656 KLIFINKKKIVSI
+656 KNKAAISKS
-669 FNNFILKNTWSVNPI
+669 FILKNTWSIDPI
-684 SADLSEVEKKIAKL
+684 SANVSEVEKKIAKL
-698 YSKDKVVEIIHVF
+698 YPKDKVIDIIHLF
-711 EKHIFENSIFKKQG
+711 EKHIFEDSIFTQKG
-725 VNIKEFSKLTSV
+725 VNIKEFSKLTGV
-737 PLRHCFYLF
+737 PLRHCFYIF
-746 KIHVKHPF
+746 KMHVKYPF
-754 TKFKNFSRIETSLQ
+754 TKFKNYSRIEASLQ
-768 LIENDFLARGTFES
+768 LIENNFLARGTLES
-782 LSLEVGFE
+782 LSSEVGFE
-790 AYSTFY
+790 SYSTFY

-803 TLTPS
+803 SLTPS
-808 DYLISIK
+808 DYLLSNK
-815 R
+815 H

>member
-1 MLKKQLL
+1 MFKKHLL
-8 FFFIVSFFTLNA
+8 FFFILSFFALNA

-116 FSAFEG
+116 SSAFEG
-122 AKNLTISATDEPDL
+122 ARNLTVSATDEPDL
-136 SATTST
+136 SATTSMK
-142 EKAFRNCYSL
+142 KAFRNCFSL
-152 LGTTLND
+152 VGTTLND
-159 WDVSTITTME
+159 WDVSTITTTE
-169 FMFSGNFYSEKFVNE
+169 FMFSGNFYSENFVND

-201 ISGWNTAAVTNMH
+201 ISGWNTAAVTNIH

-219 CKDFNVAG
+219 CKVFNVAG
-227 TQDLSKWNTAAVKDM
+227 TQDLSIWNTAAVKDM
-242 RDAFR
+242 RDTFR

-267 DGLFNGARSFN
+267 AGLFNGARSFN
-278 GDISK
+278 GDIS
-283 WNTVNVSNMMFMFTN
+283 S
-298 AVKFNTDISNWNTAN
+298 WNTAN
-313 VTNMNC
+313 VTNMMFMFNNAVKFNGDISNWDTAKVTNMDR
-319 MFTNAQAFNQN
+319 MFTNAQEFNQN
-330 INTLGD
+330 INTLGKS
-336 RWNTSAVAS
+336 WNTSAVAS

-353 LKFNGAISNWNTA
+353 LKFNGAITNWDTA
-366 KVTNMRGMF
+366 KITNMSGMF

-387 NGDRWNTKNVTT
+387 NGDRWNTKNVTN

-419 AKVTNMEGLF
+419 AKVTTMEGLF

-441 WYTKSVT
+441 WDTKSVT

-463 ITNWNTANVTDMT
+463 ITNWNTANVTDMS

-592 LKNKTTTIF
+592 LKNKEATIF
-601 NTWKTENA
+601 NTWKIENA
-609 KKSQKTILN
+609 KKSQETALN
-618 NSFIIKISSFKPF
+618 NTFFSLKKDLFFR
-631 IIKYLNY
+631 KYFNY
-638 IILSLIFTILT
+638 ILGSIILT
-649 IFFLFKQ
+649 IIILFRKRYV
-656 KLIFINKKKIVSI
+656 LLNKKNKTAISKS
-669 FNNFILKNTWSVNPI
+669 FILKNTWSIDPI
-684 SADLSEVEKKIAKL
+684 PADLSEVEKKIAKL
-698 YSKDKVVEIIHVF
+698 YPKDKVIDIINLF
-711 EKHIFENSIFKKQG
+711 EKHIFEDSIFKQSG
-725 VNIKEFSKLTSV
+725 VNIKEFSRITAV
-737 PLRHCFYLF
+737 PLRHCFYIF
-746 KIHVKHPF
+746 KMHVKYPF
-754 TKFKNFSRIETSLQ
+754 TKFKNYSRIEASLQ
-768 LIENDFLARGTFES
+768 LIEKNFLKKGTFDS

-790 AYSTFY
+790 SYSSFY
-796 NSFKEYT
+796 YNFKEYSSF
-803 TLTPS
+803 TPS
-808 DYLISIK
+808 DYMNSRK
-815 R
+815 F